1 MKKRGYLW
9 WVGLY
14 FAALLSG
21 CSDVFQSREISEE
34 KTVADSFDSVNL
46 VGKHSSVSESGVLN
60 VDAKGAKGFLRAAQT
75 PIGLFEGGKDYFI
88 KFKCRIDSAE
98 EGAFFLFTAR
108 SDSLGPL
115 RDLGTAT
122 VSRARSFQDVEMQ
135 ISIPE
140 GINDYSLKFSTKGS
154 LSGAVKDLKIIEG
167 TGLNFYPFAENQGEY
182 CGEIG
187 KAATGCPNFEVEL
200 PAGKQNAPVVN
211 AADFGATENNLKF
224 CDAMDAAIAHCK
236 KIGAKKLFL
245 PKGVYYLYNS
255 APITF
260 EGLKDFEFDGG
271 GSTFVFLRDKNLAKM
286 KGLDASKISD
296 KFGESTCVKVSE
308 CERVKVGNFNIDWD
322 WSADPLGSIV
332 RVENVCGT
340 PGGEYIDYKFVDY
353 DKFPRRDLRVANLSS
368 YDPVSKQIGVEGGA
382 TLGYEFYKGKNFPKT
397 QWLSGNVLRVWNKL
411 YSKRAKVGDF
421 YRMQHY
427 YYDGAGVLTHQNRH
441 LTLSKINVYSCK
453 GHAFTVSGT
462 QQYWQYL
469 DCTIRPPSGAKA
481 RGITCTADHLHVVNS
496 RGYMKLIG
504 CDFMLGADDCI
515 NVHDCTGYTVRKSDF
530 SLETRNVR
538 GIKMFKVGDPI
549 ELRDDDFSPSGFTGR
564 IKSVKPIDAKK
575 GIHEIVFEDKI
586 PKPKGEGFI
595 MFNRY
600 YSSGNVLL
608 RDCKFHSNRARGI
621 IIQCP
626 NVTVEN
632 CVLKNNEMAGMRIVT
647 GYTPNLWSEG
657 CGVDNLLVRN
667 CVFES
672 TNRTD
677 VKADGFARDI
687 HIGIYRT
694 TGVRTG
700 QTMYPIMSNITFENN
715 TFKNAYGLVA
725 FITSSGNVIFKDNVI
740 INDVARKNPLPYR
753 GSFLVKASSDTAIIN
768 NIIVKSKY
776 APNPGVYTESD
787 TVKGLKIGGN
797 RIVDK
802 ISNK

>member
-1 MKKRGYLW
+1 MKRCGFLW
-9 WVGLY
+9 GVL
-14 FAALLSG
+14 FFFFTVLLAG
-21 CSDVFQSREISEE
+21 CSIESAPEE
-34 KTVADSFDSVNL
+34 KVIADSFNSVKV
-46 VGKHSSVSESGVLN
+46 VGKRSAISADGVLH
-60 VDAKGAKGFLRAAQT
+60 VDSKGAKDFLRAAQT
-75 PIGLFEGGKDYFI
+75 AAGLFEPGKSYLI

-98 EGAFFLFTAR
+98 DGAFFLFTAR

-115 RDLGTAT
+115 RDLGTTT
-122 VSRARSFQDVEMQ
+122 VARARDFQDVEMQ

-140 GINDYSLKFSTKGS
+140 GVNDYSLKFSTKGS
-154 LSGAVKDLKIIEG
+154 LSGVLKDLKITQG
-167 TGLNFYPFAENQGEY
+167 TGLDFYPFAESQREY

-187 KAATGCPNFEVEL
+187 KTATGCPDFNVEL
-200 PAGKQNAPVVN
+200 PAGNPNAPVVN

-224 CDAMDAAIAHCK
+224 CDAMNAAVAHCR
-236 KIGAKKLFL
+236 KIGARKLVL
-245 PKGVYYLYNS
+245 PKGVYHLYNS
-255 APITF
+255 GPITF

-271 GSTFVFLRDKNLAKM
+271 GSTFIFLRDKGLAKM
-286 KGLDASKISD
+286 KGLDASKISNNFQD
-296 KFGESTCVKVSE
+296 GACVKISE

-322 WSADPLGSIV
+322 WAADPLGSIV
-332 RVENVCGT
+332 RVENVCAS

-353 DKFPRRDLRVANLSS
+353 DNFPRRDLRVANLSS
-368 YDPVSKQIGVEGGA
+368 YDPVSNLIGVEGGA
-382 TLGYEFYKGKNFPKT
+382 TLGYEFYKGKNIPKME
-397 QWLSGNVLRVWNKL
+397 WLSGNVLRVWHSH
-411 YSKRAKVGDF
+411 YSRRAKVGDF

-441 LTLSKINVYSCK
+441 LTLSKVNVYSCR
-453 GHAFTVSGT
+453 GHAFVVSGT

-469 DCTIRPPSGAKA
+469 DCSIKPPEGAKA
-481 RGITCTADHLHVVNS
+481 RAITCTADHLHVVNS

-515 NVHDCTGYTVRKSDF
+515 NVHDCTGYAVRKSDF

-549 ELRDDDFSPSGFTGR
+549 ELRDDDFSPSGFTGK
-564 IKSVKPIDAKK
+564 IKSVKPIDASK
-575 GIHEIVFEDKI
+575 GVHEIVFADKI
-586 PKPKGEGFI
+586 PQPKGEGFI
-595 MFNRY
+595 MFNHY
-600 YSSGNVLL
+600 YSSGNILL
-608 RDCKFHSNRARGI
+608 RNCKFHSNRARGI

-632 CVLKNNEMAGMRIVT
+632 CVIKNNEMAGMRIVT

-657 CGVDNLLVRN
+657 FGVDNLLVRG

-694 TGVRTG
+694 TGERTG
-700 QTMYPIMSNITFENN
+700 QTMYPIMSNITFEKN

-725 FITSSGNVIFKDNVI
+725 FITSSGNVVFRENMI
-740 INDVARKNPLPYR
+740 INDIPRKKPLPYR
-753 GSFLVKASSDTAIIN
+753 GSFLVKASTDTAIVN
-768 NIIVKSKY
+768 NIIVESKY
-776 APNPGVYTESD
+776 APNPGVYAEAD

-797 RIVDK
+797 KIVSK
-802 ISNK
+802 FPER

>member
-1 MKKRGYLW
+1 MKRCGFLW
-9 WVGLY
+9 GVL
-14 FAALLSG
+14 FFFFTVLLAG
-21 CSDVFQSREISEE
+21 CSIESAPEE
-34 KTVADSFDSVNL
+34 KVIADSFNSVKV
-46 VGKHSSVSESGVLN
+46 VGKRSAISADGVLH
-60 VDAKGAKGFLRAAQT
+60 VDSKGAKDFLRAAQT
-75 PIGLFEGGKDYFI
+75 AAGLFEPGKSYLI

-98 EGAFFLFTAR
+98 DGAFFLFTAR

-115 RDLGTAT
+115 RDLGTTT
-122 VSRARSFQDVEMQ
+122 VARARDFQDVEMQ

-140 GINDYSLKFSTKGS
+140 GVNDYSLKFSTKGS
-154 LSGAVKDLKIIEG
+154 LSGVLKDLKITQG
-167 TGLNFYPFAENQGEY
+167 TGLDFYPFAESQREY

-187 KAATGCPNFEVEL
+187 KTATGCPDFNVEL
-200 PAGKQNAPVVN
+200 PAGNPNAPVVN

-224 CDAMDAAIAHCK
+224 CDAMNAAVAHCR
-236 KIGAKKLFL
+236 KIGARKLVL
-245 PKGVYYLYNS
+245 PKGVYHLYNS
-255 APITF
+255 GPITF

-271 GSTFVFLRDKNLAKM
+271 GSTFIFLRDKGLAKM
-286 KGLDASKISD
+286 KGLDASKISNNFQD
-296 KFGESTCVKVSE
+296 GACVKISE

-322 WSADPLGSIV
+322 WAADPLGSIV
-332 RVENVCGT
+332 RVENVCAS

-353 DKFPRRDLRVANLSS
+353 DNFPRRDLRVANLSS
-368 YDPVSKQIGVEGGA
+368 YDPVSNLIGVEGGA
-382 TLGYEFYKGKNFPKT
+382 TLGYEFYKGKNIPKME
-397 QWLSGNVLRVWNKL
+397 WLSGNVLRVWHSR
-411 YSKRAKVGDF
+411 YSRRAKVGDF

-441 LTLSKINVYSCK
+441 LTLSKVNVYSCR
-453 GHAFTVSGT
+453 GHAFVVSGT

-469 DCTIRPPSGAKA
+469 DCSIKPPEGAKA
-481 RGITCTADHLHVVNS
+481 RAITCTADHLHVVNS

-515 NVHDCTGYTVRKSDF
+515 NVHDCTGYAVRKSDF

-549 ELRDDDFSPSGFTGR
+549 ELRDDDFSPSGFTGK
-564 IKSVKPIDAKK
+564 IKSVKPIDASK
-575 GIHEIVFEDKI
+575 GVHEIVFADKI
-586 PKPKGEGFI
+586 PQPKGEGFI
-595 MFNRY
+595 MFNHY
-600 YSSGNVLL
+600 YSSGNILL
-608 RDCKFHSNRARGI
+608 RNCKFHSNRARGI

-632 CVLKNNEMAGMRIVT
+632 CVIENNEMAGMRIVT

-657 CGVDNLLVRN
+657 FGVDNLLVRG

-694 TGVRTG
+694 TGERTG
-700 QTMYPIMSNITFENN
+700 QTMYPIMSNITFEKN

-725 FITSSGNVIFKDNVI
+725 FITSSGNVVFRENII
-740 INDVARKNPLPYR
+740 INDIPRKKPLPYR
-753 GSFLVKASSDTAIIN
+753 GSFLVKASTDTAIVN
-768 NIIVKSKY
+768 NIIVESKY
-776 APNPGVYTESD
+776 APNPGVYAEAD

-797 RIVDK
+797 KIVSK
-802 ISNK
+802 FPER

>member
-1 MKKRGYLW
+1 MKRCGFLW
-9 WVGLY
+9 GVL
-14 FAALLSG
+14 FFFFTVLLAG
-21 CSDVFQSREISEE
+21 CSIESAPEDKVI
-34 KTVADSFDSVNL
+34 ADSFNSVKV
-46 VGKHSSVSESGVLN
+46 VGKRSAISADGVLH
-60 VDAKGAKGFLRAAQT
+60 VDSKGAKDFLRAAQT
-75 PIGLFEGGKDYFI
+75 AAGLFEPGKSYLI

-98 EGAFFLFTAR
+98 DGAFFLFTAR

-115 RDLGTAT
+115 RDLGTTT
-122 VSRARSFQDVEMQ
+122 VARARDFQDVEMQ

-140 GINDYSLKFSTKGS
+140 GVNDYSLKFSTKGS
-154 LSGAVKDLKIIEG
+154 LSGVLKDLKITQG
-167 TGLNFYPFAENQGEY
+167 TGLDFYPFAESQREY

-187 KAATGCPNFEVEL
+187 KTATGCPDFNVEL
-200 PAGKQNAPVVN
+200 PAGNPNAPVVN

-224 CDAMDAAIAHCK
+224 CDAMNAAVAHCR
-236 KIGAKKLFL
+236 KIGARKLVL
-245 PKGVYYLYNS
+245 PKGVYHLYNS
-255 APITF
+255 GPITF

-271 GSTFVFLRDKNLAKM
+271 GSTFIFLRDKGLAKM
-286 KGLDASKISD
+286 KGLDASKISNNFQD
-296 KFGESTCVKVSE
+296 GACVKISE

-322 WSADPLGSIV
+322 WAADPLGSIV
-332 RVENVCGT
+332 RVENVCAS

-353 DKFPRRDLRVANLSS
+353 DNFPRRDLRVANLSS
-368 YDPVSKQIGVEGGA
+368 YDPVSNLIGVEGGA
-382 TLGYEFYKGKNFPKT
+382 TLGYEFYKGKNIPKME
-397 QWLSGNVLRVWNKL
+397 WLSGNVLRVWHSR
-411 YSKRAKVGDF
+411 YSRRAKVGDF

-441 LTLSKINVYSCK
+441 LTLSKVNVYSCR
-453 GHAFTVSGT
+453 GHAFVVSGT

-469 DCTIRPPSGAKA
+469 DCSIKPPEGAKA
-481 RGITCTADHLHVVNS
+481 RAITCTADHLHVVNS

-515 NVHDCTGYTVRKSDF
+515 NVHDCTGYAVRKSDF

-549 ELRDDDFSPSGFTGR
+549 ELRDDDFSPSGFTGK
-564 IKSVKPIDAKK
+564 IKSVKPIDASK
-575 GIHEIVFEDKI
+575 GVHEIVFADKI
-586 PKPKGEGFI
+586 PQPKGEGFI
-595 MFNRY
+595 MFNHY
-600 YSSGNVLL
+600 YSSGNILL
-608 RDCKFHSNRARGI
+608 RNCKFHSNRARGI

-632 CVLKNNEMAGMRIVT
+632 CVIKNNEMAGMRIVT

-657 CGVDNLLVRN
+657 FGVDNLLVRG

-694 TGVRTG
+694 TGERTG
-700 QTMYPIMSNITFENN
+700 QTMYPIMSNITFEKN

-725 FITSSGNVIFKDNVI
+725 FITSSGNVVFRENII
-740 INDVARKNPLPYR
+740 INDIPRKKPLPYR
-753 GSFLVKASSDTAIIN
+753 GSFLVKASTDTAIVN
-768 NIIVKSKY
+768 NIIVESKY
-776 APNPGVYTESD
+776 APNPGVYAEAD

-797 RIVDK
+797 KIVSK
-802 ISNK
+802 FPER

>member
-1 MKKRGYLW
+1 MKRCGFLW
-9 WVGLY
+9 GVL
-14 FAALLSG
+14 FFFFTVLLAG
-21 CSDVFQSREISEE
+21 CSIESAPEE
-34 KTVADSFDSVNL
+34 KVIADSFNSVKV
-46 VGKHSSVSESGVLN
+46 VGKRSAVSADGVLH
-60 VDAKGAKGFLRAAQT
+60 VDSKGAKDFLRAAQT
-75 PIGLFEGGKDYFI
+75 AAGLFEPGKSYLI

-98 EGAFFLFTAR
+98 DGAFFLFTAR

-115 RDLGTAT
+115 RDLGTTT
-122 VSRARSFQDVEMQ
+122 VARARDFQDVEMQ

-140 GINDYSLKFSTKGS
+140 GVNDYSLKFSTKGS
-154 LSGAVKDLKIIEG
+154 LSGVLKDLKITQG
-167 TGLNFYPFAENQGEY
+167 TGLDFYPFAESQREY

-187 KAATGCPNFEVEL
+187 KTATGCPDFNVEL
-200 PAGKQNAPVVN
+200 PAGNPNAPVVN

-224 CDAMDAAIAHCK
+224 CDAMNAAVAHCR
-236 KIGAKKLFL
+236 KIGARKLVL
-245 PKGVYYLYNS
+245 PKGVYHLYNS
-255 APITF
+255 GPITF

-271 GSTFVFLRDKNLAKM
+271 GSTFIFLRDKGLAKM
-286 KGLDASKISD
+286 KGLDASKISNNFQD
-296 KFGESTCVKVSE
+296 GACVKISE

-322 WSADPLGSIV
+322 WAADPLGSIV
-332 RVENVCGT
+332 RVENVCAS

-353 DKFPRRDLRVANLSS
+353 DNFPRRDLRVANLSS
-368 YDPVSKQIGVEGGA
+368 YDPVSNLIGVEGGA
-382 TLGYEFYKGKNFPKT
+382 TLGYEFYKGKNIPKME
-397 QWLSGNVLRVWNKL
+397 WLSGNVLRVWHSH
-411 YSKRAKVGDF
+411 YSRRAKVGDF

-441 LTLSKINVYSCK
+441 LTLSKVNVYSCR
-453 GHAFTVSGT
+453 GHAFVVSGT

-469 DCTIRPPSGAKA
+469 DCSIKPPEGAKA
-481 RGITCTADHLHVVNS
+481 RAITCTADHLHVVNS

-515 NVHDCTGYTVRKSDF
+515 NVHDCTGYAVRKSDF

-549 ELRDDDFSPSGFTGR
+549 ELRDDDFSPSGFTGK
-564 IKSVKPIDAKK
+564 IKSVKPIDASK
-575 GIHEIVFEDKI
+575 GVHEIVFADKI
-586 PKPKGEGFI
+586 PQPKGEGFI
-595 MFNRY
+595 MFNHY
-600 YSSGNVLL
+600 YSSGNILL
-608 RDCKFHSNRARGI
+608 RNCKFHSNRARGI

-632 CVLKNNEMAGMRIVT
+632 CVIKNNEVAGMRIVT

-657 CGVDNLLVRN
+657 FGVDNLLVRG

-694 TGVRTG
+694 TGERTG
-700 QTMYPIMSNITFENN
+700 QTMYPIMSNITFEKN

-725 FITSSGNVIFKDNVI
+725 FITSSGNVVFRENII
-740 INDVARKNPLPYR
+740 INDIPRKKPLPYR
-753 GSFLVKASSDTAIIN
+753 GSFLVKASTDTAIVN
-768 NIIVKSKY
+768 NIIVESKY
-776 APNPGVYTESD
+776 APNPGVYAEAD

-797 RIVDK
+797 KIVSK
-802 ISNK
+802 FPER

>member
-1 MKKRGYLW
+1 MKRCGFLW
-9 WVGLY
+9 GVL
-14 FAALLSG
+14 FFFFTVLLAG
-21 CSDVFQSREISEE
+21 CSIESAPEE
-34 KTVADSFDSVNL
+34 KVIADSFNSVKV
-46 VGKHSSVSESGVLN
+46 VGKRSAISADGVLH
-60 VDAKGAKGFLRAAQT
+60 VDSKGAKDFLRAAQT
-75 PIGLFEGGKDYFI
+75 AAGLFEPGKSYLI

-98 EGAFFLFTAR
+98 DGAFFLFTAR

-115 RDLGTAT
+115 RDLGTTT
-122 VSRARSFQDVEMQ
+122 VARARDFQDVEMQ

-140 GINDYSLKFSTKGS
+140 GVNDYSLKFSTKGS
-154 LSGAVKDLKIIEG
+154 LSGVLKDLKITQG
-167 TGLNFYPFAENQGEY
+167 TGLDFYPFAESQREY

-187 KAATGCPNFEVEL
+187 KTATGCPDFNVEL
-200 PAGKQNAPVVN
+200 PAGNPNAPVVN

-224 CDAMDAAIAHCK
+224 CDAMNAAVAHCRK
-236 KIGAKKLFL
+236 VGARKLVL
-245 PKGVYYLYNS
+245 PKGVYHLYNS
-255 APITF
+255 GPITF

-271 GSTFVFLRDKNLAKM
+271 GSTFIFLRDKGLAKM
-286 KGLDASKISD
+286 KGLDASKISNNFQD
-296 KFGESTCVKVSE
+296 GACVKISE

-322 WSADPLGSIV
+322 WAADPLGSIV
-332 RVENVCGT
+332 RVENVCAS

-353 DKFPRRDLRVANLSS
+353 DNFPRRDLRVANLSS
-368 YDPVSKQIGVEGGA
+368 YDPVSNLIGVEGGA
-382 TLGYEFYKGKNFPKT
+382 TLGYEFYKGKNIPKM
-397 QWLSGNVLRVWNKL
+397 QSLSGNVLCVWHSR
-411 YSKRAKVGDF
+411 YSRRAKVGDF

-441 LTLSKINVYSCK
+441 LTLSKVNVYSCR
-453 GHAFTVSGT
+453 GHAFVVSGT

-469 DCTIRPPSGAKA
+469 DCSIKPPEGAKA
-481 RGITCTADHLHVVNS
+481 RAITCTADHLHVVNS

-515 NVHDCTGYTVRKSDF
+515 NVHDCTGYAVRKSDF

-549 ELRDDDFSPSGFTGR
+549 ELRDDDFSPSGFTGK
-564 IKSVKPIDAKK
+564 IKSVKPIDASK
-575 GIHEIVFEDKI
+575 GVHEIVFADKI
-586 PKPKGEGFI
+586 PQPKGEGFI
-595 MFNRY
+595 MFNHY
-600 YSSGNVLL
+600 YSSGNILL
-608 RDCKFHSNRARGI
+608 RNCKFHSNRARGI

-632 CVLKNNEMAGMRIVT
+632 CVIKNNEMAGMRIVT

-657 CGVDNLLVRN
+657 FGVDNLLVRG

-694 TGVRTG
+694 TGERTG
-700 QTMYPIMSNITFENN
+700 QTMYPIMSNITFEKN

-725 FITSSGNVIFKDNVI
+725 FITSSGNVVFRENII
-740 INDVARKNPLPYR
+740 INDIPRKKPLPYR
-753 GSFLVKASSDTAIIN
+753 GSFLVKASTDTAIVN
-768 NIIVKSKY
+768 NIIVESKY
-776 APNPGVYTESD
+776 TPNPGVYAEAD

-797 RIVDK
+797 KIVSK
-802 ISNK
+802 FPER

>member
-1 MKKRGYLW
+1 MKRCGFLW
-9 WVGLY
+9 GVL
-14 FAALLSG
+14 FFFFTVLLAG
-21 CSDVFQSREISEE
+21 CSIESAPEDKVI
-34 KTVADSFDSVNL
+34 ADSFNSVKV
-46 VGKHSSVSESGVLN
+46 VGKRSAVSADGVLH
-60 VDAKGAKGFLRAAQT
+60 VDSKGAKDFLRAAQT
-75 PIGLFEGGKDYFI
+75 AAGLFEPGKSYLI

-98 EGAFFLFTAR
+98 DGAFFLFTAR

-115 RDLGTAT
+115 MDLGTTT
-122 VSRARSFQDVEMQ
+122 VAHARDFQDVEMQ

-140 GINDYSLKFSTKGS
+140 GVNDYSLKFSTKGS
-154 LSGAVKDLKIIEG
+154 LSGVLKDLKITQG
-167 TGLNFYPFAENQGEY
+167 TGLDFYPFAESQREY

-187 KAATGCPNFEVEL
+187 KTATGCPDFNVEL
-200 PAGKQNAPVVN
+200 PAGNPNAPVVN

-224 CDAMDAAIAHCK
+224 CDAMNAAVAHCR
-236 KIGAKKLFL
+236 KIGARKLVL
-245 PKGVYYLYNS
+245 PKGVYHLYNS
-255 APITF
+255 GPITF

-271 GSTFVFLRDKNLAKM
+271 GSTFIFLRDKGLAKM
-286 KGLDASKISD
+286 KGLDASKISNNFQD
-296 KFGESTCVKVSE
+296 GACVKISE

-322 WSADPLGSIV
+322 WAADPLGSIV
-332 RVENVCGT
+332 RVENVCAS

-353 DKFPRRDLRVANLSS
+353 DNFPRRDLRVANLSS
-368 YDPVSKQIGVEGGA
+368 YDPVSNLIGVEGGA
-382 TLGYEFYKGKNFPKT
+382 TLGYEFYKGKNIPKME
-397 QWLSGNVLRVWNKL
+397 WLSGNVLRVWHSR
-411 YSKRAKVGDF
+411 YSRRAKVGDF

-441 LTLSKINVYSCK
+441 LTLSKVNVYSCR
-453 GHAFTVSGT
+453 GHAFVVSGT

-469 DCTIRPPSGAKA
+469 DCSIKPPEGAKA
-481 RGITCTADHLHVVNS
+481 RAITCTADHLHVVNS

-515 NVHDCTGYTVRKSDF
+515 NVHDCTGYAVRKSDF

-549 ELRDDDFSPSGFTGR
+549 ELRDDDFSPSGFTGK
-564 IKSVKPIDAKK
+564 IKSVKPIDASK
-575 GIHEIVFEDKI
+575 GVHEIVFADKI
-586 PKPKGEGFI
+586 PQPKGEGFI
-595 MFNRY
+595 MFNHY
-600 YSSGNVLL
+600 YSSGNILL
-608 RDCKFHSNRARGI
+608 RNCKFHSNRARGI

-632 CVLKNNEMAGMRIVT
+632 CVIKNNEMAGMRIVT

-657 CGVDNLLVRN
+657 FGVDNLLVRG

-694 TGVRTG
+694 TGERTG
-700 QTMYPIMSNITFENN
+700 QTMYPIMSNITFEKN

-725 FITSSGNVIFKDNVI
+725 FITSSGNVVFRENII
-740 INDVARKNPLPYR
+740 INDIPRKKPLPYR
-753 GSFLVKASSDTAIIN
+753 GSFLVKASTDTAIVN
-768 NIIVKSKY
+768 NIIVESKY
-776 APNPGVYTESD
+776 APNPGVYAEAD

-797 RIVDK
+797 KIVSK
-802 ISNK
+802 FPER

>member
-1 MKKRGYLW
+1 MKRCGFLW
-9 WVGLY
+9 GVL
-14 FAALLSG
+14 FFFFTVLLAG
-21 CSDVFQSREISEE
+21 CSIESAPEE
-34 KTVADSFDSVNL
+34 KVIADSFNSVKV
-46 VGKHSSVSESGVLN
+46 VGKRSAISADGVLH
-60 VDAKGAKGFLRAAQT
+60 VDSKGAKDFLRAAQT
-75 PIGLFEGGKDYFI
+75 AAGLFEPGKSYLI

-98 EGAFFLFTAR
+98 DGAFFLFTAR

-115 RDLGTAT
+115 RDLGTTT
-122 VSRARSFQDVEMQ
+122 VARARDFQDVEMQ

-140 GINDYSLKFSTKGS
+140 GVNDYSLKFSTKGS
-154 LSGAVKDLKIIEG
+154 LSGVLKDLKITQG
-167 TGLNFYPFAENQGEY
+167 TGLDFYPFAESQREY

-187 KAATGCPNFEVEL
+187 KTATGCPDFNVEL
-200 PAGKQNAPVVN
+200 PAGNPNAPVVN

-224 CDAMDAAIAHCK
+224 CDAMNAAVAHCR
-236 KIGAKKLFL
+236 KIGARKLVL
-245 PKGVYYLYNS
+245 PKGVYHLYNS
-255 APITF
+255 GPITF

-271 GSTFVFLRDKNLAKM
+271 GSTFIFLRDKGLAKM
-286 KGLDASKISD
+286 KGLDASKISNNFQD
-296 KFGESTCVKVSE
+296 GACVKISE

-322 WSADPLGSIV
+322 WAADPLGSIV
-332 RVENVCGT
+332 RVENVCAS

-353 DKFPRRDLRVANLSS
+353 DNFPRRDLRVANLSS
-368 YDPVSKQIGVEGGA
+368 YDPVSNLIGVEGGA
-382 TLGYEFYKGKNFPKT
+382 TLGYEFYKGKNIPKME
-397 QWLSGNVLRVWNKL
+397 WLSGNVLRVWHSH
-411 YSKRAKVGDF
+411 YSRRAKVGDF

-441 LTLSKINVYSCK
+441 LTLSKVNVYSCR
-453 GHAFTVSGT
+453 GHAFVVSGT

-469 DCTIRPPSGAKA
+469 DCSIKPPEGAKA
-481 RGITCTADHLHVVNS
+481 RAITCTADHLHVVNS

-515 NVHDCTGYTVRKSDF
+515 NVHDCTGYAVRKSDF

-549 ELRDDDFSPSGFTGR
+549 ELRDDDFSPSGFTGK
-564 IKSVKPIDAKK
+564 IKSVKPIDASK
-575 GIHEIVFEDKI
+575 GVHEIVFADKI
-586 PKPKGEGFI
+586 PQPKGEGFI
-595 MFNRY
+595 MFNHY
-600 YSSGNVLL
+600 YSSGNILL
-608 RDCKFHSNRARGI
+608 RNCKFHSNRARGI

-632 CVLKNNEMAGMRIVT
+632 CVIKNNEMAGMRIVT

-657 CGVDNLLVRN
+657 FGVDNLLVRG

-694 TGVRTG
+694 TGERTG
-700 QTMYPIMSNITFENN
+700 QTMYPIMSNITFEKN

-725 FITSSGNVIFKDNVI
+725 FITSSGNVVFRENII
-740 INDVARKNPLPYR
+740 INDIPRKKPLPYR
-753 GSFLVKASSDTAIIN
+753 GAFLVKASTDTAIVN
-768 NIIVKSKY
+768 NIIVESKY
-776 APNPGVYTESD
+776 APNPGVYAEAD

-797 RIVDK
+797 KIVSK
-802 ISNK
+802 FPER

>member
-1 MKKRGYLW
+1 MKRCGFLW
-9 WVGLY
+9 GVL
-14 FAALLSG
+14 FFFFTVLLAG
-21 CSDVFQSREISEE
+21 CSIESAPEE
-34 KTVADSFDSVNL
+34 KVIADSFNSVKV
-46 VGKHSSVSESGVLN
+46 VGKRSAISADGVLH
-60 VDAKGAKGFLRAAQT
+60 VDSKGAKDFLRAAQT
-75 PIGLFEGGKDYFI
+75 AAGLFEPGKSYLI

-98 EGAFFLFTAR
+98 DGAFFLFTAR

-115 RDLGTAT
+115 RDLGTTT
-122 VSRARSFQDVEMQ
+122 VARARDFQDVEMQ

-140 GINDYSLKFSTKGS
+140 GVKDYSLKFATKGS
-154 LSGAVKDLKIIEG
+154 LSGVLKDLKITQG
-167 TGLNFYPFAENQGEY
+167 TGLDFYPFAESQREY

-187 KAATGCPNFEVEL
+187 KTATGCPDFNVEL
-200 PAGKQNAPVVN
+200 PAGNPNAPVVN

-224 CDAMDAAIAHCK
+224 CDAMNAAVAHCRK
-236 KIGAKKLFL
+236 VGARKLVL
-245 PKGVYYLYNS
+245 PKGVYHLYNS
-255 APITF
+255 GPITF

-271 GSTFVFLRDKNLAKM
+271 GSTFIFLRDKGLAKM
-286 KGLDASKISD
+286 KGLDASKISNNFQD
-296 KFGESTCVKVSE
+296 GACVKISE

-322 WSADPLGSIV
+322 WAADPLGSIV
-332 RVENVCGT
+332 RVENVCAS

-353 DKFPRRDLRVANLSS
+353 DNFPRRDLRVANLSS
-368 YDPVSKQIGVEGGA
+368 YDPVSKLIGVEGGA
-382 TLGYEFYKGKNFPKT
+382 TLGYEFYKGKNIPKME
-397 QWLSGNVLRVWNKL
+397 WLSGNVLRVWHSR
-411 YSKRAKVGDF
+411 YSRRAKVGDF

-441 LTLSKINVYSCK
+441 LTLSKVNVYSCR
-453 GHAFTVSGT
+453 GHAFVVSGT

-469 DCTIRPPSGAKA
+469 DCSIKPPEGAKA
-481 RGITCTADHLHVVNS
+481 RAITCTADHLHVVNS

-515 NVHDCTGYTVRKSDF
+515 NVHDCTGYAVRKSDF

-549 ELRDDDFSPSGFTGR
+549 ELRDDDFSPSGFTGK
-564 IKSVKPIDAKK
+564 IKSVKPIDASK
-575 GIHEIVFEDKI
+575 GVHEIVFADKI
-586 PKPKGEGFI
+586 PQPKGEGFI

-600 YSSGNVLL
+600 YSSGNILL
-608 RDCKFHSNRARGI
+608 RNCKFHSNRARGI

-632 CVLKNNEMAGMRIVT
+632 CVIKNNEMAGMRIVT

-657 CGVDNLLVRN
+657 FGVDNLLVRG

-694 TGVRTG
+694 TGERTG
-700 QTMYPIMSNITFENN
+700 QTMYPIMSNITFEKN

-725 FITSSGNVIFKDNVI
+725 FITSSGNVVFRENII
-740 INDVARKNPLPYR
+740 INDIPRKKPLPYR
-753 GSFLVKASSDTAIIN
+753 GSFLVKASTDTAIVN
-768 NIIVKSKY
+768 NIIVESKY
-776 APNPGVYTESD
+776 APNPGVYAEAD

-797 RIVDK
+797 KIVSK
-802 ISNK
+802 FPER

>member
-1 MKKRGYLW
+1 MKRCGFLW
-9 WVGLY
+9 GVL
-14 FAALLSG
+14 FFFFTVLLAG
-21 CSDVFQSREISEE
+21 CSIESAPE
-34 KTVADSFDSVNL
+34 KKVIADSFNSVKV
-46 VGKHSSVSESGVLN
+46 VGKRSAISADGVLH
-60 VDAKGAKGFLRAAQT
+60 VDSKGAKDFLRAAQT
-75 PIGLFEGGKDYFI
+75 AAGLFEPGKSYYI

-98 EGAFFLFTAR
+98 DGAFFLFTAR

-115 RDLGTAT
+115 RDLGTTT
-122 VSRARSFQDVEMQ
+122 VARARDFQDVEMQ

-140 GINDYSLKFSTKGS
+140 GVNDYSLKFSTKGS
-154 LSGAVKDLKIIEG
+154 LSGVLKDLKITQG
-167 TGLNFYPFAENQGEY
+167 TGLDFYPFAESQREY

-187 KAATGCPNFEVEL
+187 KTATGCPDFNVEL
-200 PAGKQNAPVVN
+200 PAGNPNAPVVN

-224 CDAMDAAIAHCK
+224 CDAMNAAVAHCR
-236 KIGAKKLFL
+236 KIGARKLVL
-245 PKGVYYLYNS
+245 PKGVYHLYNS
-255 APITF
+255 GPITF

-271 GSTFVFLRDKNLAKM
+271 GSTFIFLRDKGLAKM
-286 KGLDASKISD
+286 KGLDASKISNNFQD
-296 KFGESTCVKVSE
+296 GACVKISE

-322 WSADPLGSIV
+322 WAADPLGSIV
-332 RVENVCGT
+332 RVENVCAS

-353 DKFPRRDLRVANLSS
+353 DNFPRRDLRVANLSS
-368 YDPVSKQIGVEGGA
+368 YDPVSNLIGVEGGA
-382 TLGYEFYKGKNFPKT
+382 TLGYEFYKGKNIPKME
-397 QWLSGNVLRVWNKL
+397 WLSGNVLRVWHSR
-411 YSKRAKVGDF
+411 YSRRAKVGDF

-441 LTLSKINVYSCK
+441 LTLSKVNVYSCR
-453 GHAFTVSGT
+453 GHAFLVSGT

-469 DCTIRPPSGAKA
+469 DCSIKPPEGAKA
-481 RGITCTADHLHVVNS
+481 RAITCTADHLHVVNS

-515 NVHDCTGYTVRKSDF
+515 NVHDCTGYAVRKSDF

-549 ELRDDDFSPSGFTGR
+549 ELRDDDFSPSGFTGK
-564 IKSVKPIDAKK
+564 IKSVKPIDASK
-575 GIHEIVFEDKI
+575 GVHEIVFADKI
-586 PKPKGEGFI
+586 PQPKGEGFI
-595 MFNRY
+595 MFNHY
-600 YSSGNVLL
+600 YSSGNILL
-608 RDCKFHSNRARGI
+608 RNCKFHSNRARGI

-632 CVLKNNEMAGMRIVT
+632 CVIKNNEMAGMRIVT

-657 CGVDNLLVRN
+657 FGVDNLLVRG

-694 TGVRTG
+694 TGERTG

-725 FITSSGNVIFKDNVI
+725 FITSSGNVVFRENTI
-740 INDVARKNPLPYR
+740 INDIPRKKPLPYR
-753 GSFLVKASSDTAIIN
+753 GSFLVKASTDTAIVN
-768 NIIVKSKY
+768 NIIVESKY
-776 APNPGVYTESD
+776 APNPGVYAEAD

-797 RIVDK
+797 KIVSK
-802 ISNK
+802 FPER

>member
-1 MKKRGYLW
+1 MKRCGFLW
-9 WVGLY
+9 GVL
-14 FAALLSG
+14 FFFFTVLLAG
-21 CSDVFQSREISEE
+21 CSIESAPEE
-34 KTVADSFDSVNL
+34 KVIADSFNSVKV
-46 VGKHSSVSESGVLN
+46 VGKRSAISADGVLH
-60 VDAKGAKGFLRAAQT
+60 VDSKGAKDFLRAAQT
-75 PIGLFEGGKDYFI
+75 AAGLFEPGKSYLI

-98 EGAFFLFTAR
+98 DGAFFLFTAR

-115 RDLGTAT
+115 RDLGTTT
-122 VSRARSFQDVEMQ
+122 VARARDFKDVEMQ

-140 GINDYSLKFSTKGS
+140 GVNDYSLKFSTKGS
-154 LSGAVKDLKIIEG
+154 LSGVLKDLKITQG
-167 TGLNFYPFAENQGEY
+167 TGLDFYPFAESQREY

-187 KAATGCPNFEVEL
+187 KTATGCPDFNVEL
-200 PAGKQNAPVVN
+200 PAGNPNAPVVN

-224 CDAMDAAIAHCK
+224 CDAMNAAVAHCR
-236 KIGAKKLFL
+236 KIGARKLVL
-245 PKGVYYLYNS
+245 PKGVYHLYNS
-255 APITF
+255 GPITF

-271 GSTFVFLRDKNLAKM
+271 GSTFIFLRDKGLAKM
-286 KGLDASKISD
+286 KGLDASKISNNFQD
-296 KFGESTCVKVSE
+296 GACVKIFE

-322 WSADPLGSIV
+322 WAADPLGSIV
-332 RVENVCGT
+332 RVENVCAS

-353 DKFPRRDLRVANLSS
+353 DNFPRRDLRVANLSS
-368 YDPVSKQIGVEGGA
+368 YDPVSNLIGVEGGA
-382 TLGYEFYKGKNFPKT
+382 TLGYEFYKGKNIPKME
-397 QWLSGNVLRVWNKL
+397 WLSGNVLRVWHSH
-411 YSKRAKVGDF
+411 YSRRAKVGDF

-441 LTLSKINVYSCK
+441 LTLSKVNVYSCR
-453 GHAFTVSGT
+453 GHAFVVSGT

-469 DCTIRPPSGAKA
+469 DCSIKPPEGAKA
-481 RGITCTADHLHVVNS
+481 RAITCTADHLHVVNS

-515 NVHDCTGYTVRKSDF
+515 NVHDCTGYAVRKSDF

-549 ELRDDDFSPSGFTGR
+549 ELRDDDFSPSGFTGK
-564 IKSVKPIDAKK
+564 IKSVKPIDASK
-575 GIHEIVFEDKI
+575 GVHEIVFADKI
-586 PKPKGEGFI
+586 PQPKGEGFI
-595 MFNRY
+595 MFNHY
-600 YSSGNVLL
+600 YSSGNILL
-608 RDCKFHSNRARGI
+608 RNCKFHSNRARGI

-632 CVLKNNEMAGMRIVT
+632 CVIKNNEMAGMRIVT

-657 CGVDNLLVRN
+657 FGVDNLLVRG

-694 TGVRTG
+694 TGERTG
-700 QTMYPIMSNITFENN
+700 QTMYPIMSNITFEKN

-725 FITSSGNVIFKDNVI
+725 FITSSGNVVFRENII
-740 INDVARKNPLPYR
+740 INDIPRKKPLPYR
-753 GSFLVKASSDTAIIN
+753 GSFLVKASTDTAIVN
-768 NIIVKSKY
+768 NIIVESKY
-776 APNPGVYTESD
+776 APNPGVYAEAD

-797 RIVDK
+797 KIVSK
-802 ISNK
+802 FPER

>member
-1 MKKRGYLW
+1 MKRCGFLW
-9 WVGLY
+9 GVL
-14 FAALLSG
+14 FFFFTVLLAG
-21 CSDVFQSREISEE
+21 CSIESAPEE
-34 KTVADSFDSVNL
+34 KVIADSFNSVKV
-46 VGKHSSVSESGVLN
+46 VGKRSAVSADGVLH
-60 VDAKGAKGFLRAAQT
+60 VDSKGAKDFLRAAQT
-75 PIGLFEGGKDYFI
+75 AAGLFEPGKSYYI

-98 EGAFFLFTAR
+98 DGAFFLFTAR

-115 RDLGTAT
+115 MDLGTTT
-122 VSRARSFQDVEMQ
+122 VARARDFQDVEMQ

-140 GINDYSLKFSTKGS
+140 GVNDYSLNFSTKGS
-154 LSGAVKDLKIIEG
+154 LSGVLKDLKITQG
-167 TGLNFYPFAENQGEY
+167 TGLDFYPFAESQREY

-187 KAATGCPNFEVEL
+187 KTATGCPDFNVEL
-200 PAGKQNAPVVN
+200 PAGNPNAPVVN

-224 CDAMDAAIAHCK
+224 CDAMNAAVAHCR
-236 KIGAKKLFL
+236 KIGARKLVL
-245 PKGVYYLYNS
+245 PKGVYHLYNS
-255 APITF
+255 GPITF

-271 GSTFVFLRDKNLAKM
+271 GSTFIFLRDKGLAKM
-286 KGLDASKISD
+286 KGLDASKISNNFQD
-296 KFGESTCVKVSE
+296 GACVKISE

-322 WSADPLGSIV
+322 WAADPLGSIV
-332 RVENVCGT
+332 RVENVCAS

-353 DKFPRRDLRVANLSS
+353 DNFPRRDLRVANLSS
-368 YDPVSKQIGVEGGA
+368 YDPVSNLIGVEGGA
-382 TLGYEFYKGKNFPKT
+382 TLGYEFYKGKNIPKME
-397 QWLSGNVLRVWNKL
+397 WLSGNVLRVWHSR
-411 YSKRAKVGDF
+411 YSRRAKVGDF

-441 LTLSKINVYSCK
+441 LTLSKVNVYSCR
-453 GHAFTVSGT
+453 GHAFLVSGT

-469 DCTIRPPSGAKA
+469 DCSIKPPEGAKA
-481 RGITCTADHLHVVNS
+481 RAITCTADHLHVVNS

-515 NVHDCTGYTVRKSDF
+515 NVHDCTGYAVRKSDF

-549 ELRDDDFSPSGFTGR
+549 ELRDDDFSPSGFTGK
-564 IKSVKPIDAKK
+564 IKSVKPIDASK
-575 GIHEIVFEDKI
+575 GVHEIVFADKI
-586 PKPKGEGFI
+586 PQLKGEGFI
-595 MFNRY
+595 MFNHY
-600 YSSGNVLL
+600 YSSGNILL
-608 RDCKFHSNRARGI
+608 RNCKFHSNRARGI

-632 CVLKNNEMAGMRIVT
+632 CVIKNNEMAGMRIVT

-657 CGVDNLLVRN
+657 FGVDNLLVRG

-694 TGVRTG
+694 TGERTG
-700 QTMYPIMSNITFENN
+700 QTMYPIMSNITFEKN

-725 FITSSGNVIFKDNVI
+725 FITSSGNVVFRENTI
-740 INDVARKNPLPYR
+740 INDIPRKKPLPYR
-753 GSFLVKASSDTAIIN
+753 GSFLVKASTDTAIVN
-768 NIIVKSKY
+768 NIIVESKY
-776 APNPGVYTESD
+776 APNPGVYAEAD

-797 RIVDK
+797 KIVSK
-802 ISNK
+802 FPER

>member
-1 MKKRGYLW
+1 MKRCGFLW
-9 WVGLY
+9 GVL
-14 FAALLSG
+14 FFFFTVLLAG
-21 CSDVFQSREISEE
+21 CSIESAPEE
-34 KTVADSFDSVNL
+34 KVIADSFNSVKV
-46 VGKHSSVSESGVLN
+46 VGKRSAISADGVLH
-60 VDAKGAKGFLRAAQT
+60 VDSKGAKDFLRAAQT
-75 PIGLFEGGKDYFI
+75 AAGLFEPGKSYLI

-98 EGAFFLFTAR
+98 DGAFFLFTAR

-115 RDLGTAT
+115 RDLGTTT
-122 VSRARSFQDVEMQ
+122 VARARDFQDVEMQ

-140 GINDYSLKFSTKGS
+140 GVNDYSLKFSTKGS
-154 LSGAVKDLKIIEG
+154 LSGVLKDLKITQG
-167 TGLNFYPFAENQGEY
+167 TGLDFYPFAESQREY

-187 KAATGCPNFEVEL
+187 KTATGCPDFNVEL
-200 PAGKQNAPVVN
+200 SAGNPNAPVVN

-224 CDAMDAAIAHCK
+224 CDAMNAAVAHCR
-236 KIGAKKLFL
+236 KIGARKLVL
-245 PKGVYYLYNS
+245 PKGVYHLYNS
-255 APITF
+255 GPITF

-271 GSTFVFLRDKNLAKM
+271 GSTFIFLRDKGLAKM
-286 KGLDASKISD
+286 KGLDASKISNNFQD
-296 KFGESTCVKVSE
+296 GACVKIFE

-322 WSADPLGSIV
+322 WAADPLGSIV
-332 RVENVCGT
+332 RVENVCAS

-353 DKFPRRDLRVANLSS
+353 DNFPRRDLRVANLSS
-368 YDPVSKQIGVEGGA
+368 YDPVSNLIGVEGGA
-382 TLGYEFYKGKNFPKT
+382 TLGYEFYKGKNIPKME
-397 QWLSGNVLRVWNKL
+397 WLSGNVLRVWHSH
-411 YSKRAKVGDF
+411 YSRRAKVGDF

-441 LTLSKINVYSCK
+441 LTLSKVNVYSCR
-453 GHAFTVSGT
+453 GHAFVVSGT

-469 DCTIRPPSGAKA
+469 DCSIKPPEGAKA
-481 RGITCTADHLHVVNS
+481 RAITCTADHLHVVNS

-515 NVHDCTGYTVRKSDF
+515 NVHDCTGYAVRKSDF

-549 ELRDDDFSPSGFTGR
+549 ELRDDDFSSSGFTGK
-564 IKSVKPIDAKK
+564 IKSVKPIDASK
-575 GIHEIVFEDKI
+575 GVHEIVFADKI
-586 PKPKGEGFI
+586 PQPKGEGFI
-595 MFNRY
+595 MFNHY
-600 YSSGNVLL
+600 YSSGNILL
-608 RDCKFHSNRARGI
+608 RNCKFHSNRARGI

-632 CVLKNNEMAGMRIVT
+632 CVIKNNEMAGMRIVT

-657 CGVDNLLVRN
+657 FGVDNLLVRG

-694 TGVRTG
+694 TGERTG
-700 QTMYPIMSNITFENN
+700 QTMYPIMSNITFEKN

-725 FITSSGNVIFKDNVI
+725 FITSSGNVVFRENII
-740 INDVARKNPLPYR
+740 INDIPRKKPLPYR
-753 GSFLVKASSDTAIIN
+753 GSFLVKASTDTAIVN
-768 NIIVKSKY
+768 NIIVESKY
-776 APNPGVYTESD
+776 APNPGVYAEAD

-797 RIVDK
+797 KIVSK
-802 ISNK
+802 FPER

>member
-1 MKKRGYLW
+1 MKRCGFLW
-9 WVGLY
+9 GVL
-14 FAALLSG
+14 FFFFTVLLAG
-21 CSDVFQSREISEE
+21 CSIESAPEDKVI
-34 KTVADSFDSVNL
+34 ADSFNSVKV
-46 VGKHSSVSESGVLN
+46 VGKRSAVSADGVLH
-60 VDAKGAKGFLRAAQT
+60 VDSKGAKDFLRAAQT
-75 PIGLFEGGKDYFI
+75 AAGLFEPGKSYLI

-98 EGAFFLFTAR
+98 DGAFFLFTAR

-115 RDLGTAT
+115 MDLGTTT
-122 VSRARSFQDVEMQ
+122 VARARDFQDVEMQ

-140 GINDYSLKFSTKGS
+140 GVNDYSLKFSTKGS
-154 LSGAVKDLKIIEG
+154 LSGVLKDLKITQG
-167 TGLNFYPFAENQGEY
+167 TGLDFYPFAESQREY

-187 KAATGCPNFEVEL
+187 KTATGCPDFNVEL
-200 PAGKQNAPVVN
+200 PAGNPNAPVVN

-224 CDAMDAAIAHCK
+224 CDAMNAAVAHCR
-236 KIGAKKLFL
+236 KIGARKLVL
-245 PKGVYYLYNS
+245 PKGVYHLYNS
-255 APITF
+255 GPITF

-271 GSTFVFLRDKNLAKM
+271 GSTFIFLRDKGLAKM
-286 KGLDASKISD
+286 KGLDASKISNNFQD
-296 KFGESTCVKVSE
+296 GACVKISE

-322 WSADPLGSIV
+322 WAADPLGSIV
-332 RVENVCGT
+332 RVENVCAS

-353 DKFPRRDLRVANLSS
+353 DNFPRRDLRVANLSS
-368 YDPVSKQIGVEGGA
+368 YDPVSNLIGVEGGA
-382 TLGYEFYKGKNFPKT
+382 TLGYEFYKGKNIPKME
-397 QWLSGNVLRVWNKL
+397 WLSGNVLRVWHSH
-411 YSKRAKVGDF
+411 YSRRAKVGDF

-441 LTLSKINVYSCK
+441 ITLSKVNVYSCR
-453 GHAFTVSGT
+453 GHAFVVSGT

-469 DCTIRPPSGAKA
+469 DCSIKPPEGAKA
-481 RGITCTADHLHVVNS
+481 RAITCTADHLHVVNS

-515 NVHDCTGYTVRKSDF
+515 NVHDCTGYAVRKSDF

-549 ELRDDDFSPSGFTGR
+549 ELRDDDFSPSGFTGK
-564 IKSVKPIDAKK
+564 IKSVKPIDASK
-575 GIHEIVFEDKI
+575 GVHEIVFADKI
-586 PKPKGEGFI
+586 PQPKGEGFI
-595 MFNRY
+595 MFNHY
-600 YSSGNVLL
+600 YSSGNILL
-608 RDCKFHSNRARGI
+608 RNCKFHSNRARGI

-632 CVLKNNEMAGMRIVT
+632 CVIKNNEMAGMRIVT

-657 CGVDNLLVRN
+657 FGVDNLLVRG

-694 TGVRTG
+694 TGERTG
-700 QTMYPIMSNITFENN
+700 QTMYPIMSNITFEKN

-725 FITSSGNVIFKDNVI
+725 FITSSGNVVFRENII
-740 INDVARKNPLPYR
+740 INDIPRKKPLPYR
-753 GSFLVKASSDTAIIN
+753 GSFLVKASTDTAIVN
-768 NIIVKSKY
+768 NIIVESKY
-776 APNPGVYTESD
+776 APNPGVYAEAD

-797 RIVDK
+797 KIVSK
-802 ISNK
+802 FPER

>member
-1 MKKRGYLW
+1 MKRCGFLW
-9 WVGLY
+9 GVL
-14 FAALLSG
+14 FFFFTVLLAG
-21 CSDVFQSREISEE
+21 CSIESAPEE
-34 KTVADSFDSVNL
+34 KVIADSFNSVKV
-46 VGKHSSVSESGVLN
+46 VGKRSAISADGVLH
-60 VDAKGAKGFLRAAQT
+60 VDSKGAKDFLRAAQT
-75 PIGLFEGGKDYFI
+75 AAGLFEPGKSYLI

-98 EGAFFLFTAR
+98 DGAFFLFTAR

-115 RDLGTAT
+115 RDLGTTT
-122 VSRARSFQDVEMQ
+122 VARARDFQDVEMQ

-140 GINDYSLKFSTKGS
+140 GVNDYSLKFSTKGS
-154 LSGAVKDLKIIEG
+154 LSGVLKDLKITQG
-167 TGLNFYPFAENQGEY
+167 TGLDFYPFAESQREY

-187 KAATGCPNFEVEL
+187 KTATGCPDFNVEL
-200 PAGKQNAPVVN
+200 PAGNPNAPVVN

-224 CDAMDAAIAHCK
+224 CDAMNAAVAHCRK
-236 KIGAKKLFL
+236 VGARKLVL
-245 PKGVYYLYNS
+245 PKGVYHLYNS
-255 APITF
+255 GPITF

-271 GSTFVFLRDKNLAKM
+271 GSTFIFLRDKGLAKM
-286 KGLDASKISD
+286 KGLDASKISNNFQD
-296 KFGESTCVKVSE
+296 GACVKIFE

-322 WSADPLGSIV
+322 WAADPLGSIV
-332 RVENVCGT
+332 RVENVCAS

-353 DKFPRRDLRVANLSS
+353 DNFPRRDLRVANLSS
-368 YDPVSKQIGVEGGA
+368 YDPVSNLIGVEGGA
-382 TLGYEFYKGKNFPKT
+382 TLGYEFYKGKNIPKME
-397 QWLSGNVLRVWNKL
+397 WLSGNVLRVWHSH
-411 YSKRAKVGDF
+411 YSRRAKVGDF

-441 LTLSKINVYSCK
+441 LTLSKVNVYSCR
-453 GHAFTVSGT
+453 GHAFVVSGT

-469 DCTIRPPSGAKA
+469 DCSIKPPEGAKA
-481 RGITCTADHLHVVNS
+481 RAITCTADHLHVVNS

-515 NVHDCTGYTVRKSDF
+515 NVHDCTGYAVRKSDF

-549 ELRDDDFSPSGFTGR
+549 ELRDDDFSPSGFTGK
-564 IKSVKPIDAKK
+564 IKSVKPIDASK
-575 GIHEIVFEDKI
+575 GVHEIVFADKI
-586 PKPKGEGFI
+586 PQPKGEGFI
-595 MFNRY
+595 MFNHY
-600 YSSGNVLL
+600 YSSGNILL
-608 RDCKFHSNRARGI
+608 RNCKFHSNRARGI

-632 CVLKNNEMAGMRIVT
+632 CVIKNNEMAGMRIVT

-657 CGVDNLLVRN
+657 FGVDNLLVRG

-694 TGVRTG
+694 TGERTG
-700 QTMYPIMSNITFENN
+700 QTMYPIMSNITFEKN

-725 FITSSGNVIFKDNVI
+725 FITSSGNVVFRENII
-740 INDVARKNPLPYR
+740 INDIPRKKPLPYR
-753 GSFLVKASSDTAIIN
+753 GSFLVKASTDTAIVN
-768 NIIVKSKY
+768 NIIVESKY
-776 APNPGVYTESD
+776 APNPGVYAEAD

-797 RIVDK
+797 KIVSK
-802 ISNK
+802 FPER

>member
-1 MKKRGYLW
+1 MKRCGFLW
-9 WVGLY
+9 GVL
-14 FAALLSG
+14 FFFFTVLLAG
-21 CSDVFQSREISEE
+21 CSIESAPEE
-34 KTVADSFDSVNL
+34 KVIADSFNSVKV
-46 VGKHSSVSESGVLN
+46 VGKRSAISADGVLH
-60 VDAKGAKGFLRAAQT
+60 VDSKGAKDFLRAAQT
-75 PIGLFEGGKDYFI
+75 AAGLFEPGKSYLI

-98 EGAFFLFTAR
+98 DGAFFLFTAR

-115 RDLGTAT
+115 RDLGTTT
-122 VSRARSFQDVEMQ
+122 VARARDFQDVEMQ

-140 GINDYSLKFSTKGS
+140 GVNDYSLKFSTKGS
-154 LSGAVKDLKIIEG
+154 LSGVLKDLKITQG
-167 TGLNFYPFAENQGEY
+167 TGLDFYPFAESQREY

-187 KAATGCPNFEVEL
+187 KTATGCPDFNVEL
-200 PAGKQNAPVVN
+200 PAGNPNAPVVN

-224 CDAMDAAIAHCK
+224 CDAMNAAVAHCRK
-236 KIGAKKLFL
+236 VGARKLVL
-245 PKGVYYLYNS
+245 PKGVYHLYNS
-255 APITF
+255 GPITF

-271 GSTFVFLRDKNLAKM
+271 GSTFIFLRDKGLAKM
-286 KGLDASKISD
+286 KGLDASKISNNFQD
-296 KFGESTCVKVSE
+296 GACVKISE

-322 WSADPLGSIV
+322 WAADPLGSIV
-332 RVENVCGT
+332 RVENVCAS

-353 DKFPRRDLRVANLSS
+353 DNFPRRDLRVANLSS
-368 YDPVSKQIGVEGGA
+368 YDPVSNLIGVEGGA
-382 TLGYEFYKGKNFPKT
+382 TLGYEFYKGKNIPKME
-397 QWLSGNVLRVWNKL
+397 WLSGNVLRVWHSR
-411 YSKRAKVGDF
+411 YSRRAKVGDF

-441 LTLSKINVYSCK
+441 LTLSKVNVYSCR
-453 GHAFTVSGT
+453 GHAFVVSGT

-469 DCTIRPPSGAKA
+469 DCSIKPPEGAKA
-481 RGITCTADHLHVVNS
+481 RAITCTADHLHVVNS

-515 NVHDCTGYTVRKSDF
+515 NVHDCTGYAVRKSDF

-549 ELRDDDFSPSGFTGR
+549 ELRDDDFSPSGFTGK
-564 IKSVKPIDAKK
+564 IKSVKPIDASK
-575 GIHEIVFEDKI
+575 GVHEIVFADKI
-586 PKPKGEGFI
+586 PQPKGEGFI

-600 YSSGNVLL
+600 YSSGNILL
-608 RDCKFHSNRARGI
+608 RNCKFHSNRARGI

-632 CVLKNNEMAGMRIVT
+632 CVIKNNEMAGMRIVT

-657 CGVDNLLVRN
+657 FGVDNLLVRG

-694 TGVRTG
+694 TGERTG
-700 QTMYPIMSNITFENN
+700 QTIYPIMSNITFEKN

-725 FITSSGNVIFKDNVI
+725 FITSSGNVVFRENII
-740 INDVARKNPLPYR
+740 INDIPRKKPLPYR
-753 GSFLVKASSDTAIIN
+753 GSFLVKASTDTAIVN
-768 NIIVKSKY
+768 NIIVESKY
-776 APNPGVYTESD
+776 APNPGVYAEAD

-797 RIVDK
+797 KIVSK
-802 ISNK
+802 FPER

>member
-1 MKKRGYLW
+1 MKRCVFLW
-9 WVGLY
+9 GVL
-14 FAALLSG
+14 FFFFTVLLAG
-21 CSDVFQSREISEE
+21 CSIESAPEDKVI
-34 KTVADSFDSVNL
+34 ADSFNSVKV
-46 VGKHSSVSESGVLN
+46 VGKRSAVSADGVLH
-60 VDAKGAKGFLRAAQT
+60 VDSKGAKDFLRAAQT
-75 PIGLFEGGKDYFI
+75 AAGLFEPGKSYLI

-98 EGAFFLFTAR
+98 DGAFFLFTAR

-115 RDLGTAT
+115 RDLGTTT
-122 VSRARSFQDVEMQ
+122 VARARDFQDVEMQ

-140 GINDYSLKFSTKGS
+140 GVNDYSLKFSTKGS
-154 LSGAVKDLKIIEG
+154 LSGVLKDLKITQG
-167 TGLNFYPFAENQGEY
+167 TGLDFYPFAESQREY

-187 KAATGCPNFEVEL
+187 KTATGCPDFNVEL
-200 PAGKQNAPVVN
+200 PAGNPNAPVVN

-224 CDAMDAAIAHCK
+224 CDAMNAAVAHCR
-236 KIGAKKLFL
+236 KIGARKLVL
-245 PKGVYYLYNS
+245 PKGVYHLYNS
-255 APITF
+255 GPITF

-271 GSTFVFLRDKNLAKM
+271 GSTFIFLRDKGLAKM
-286 KGLDASKISD
+286 KGLDASKISNNFQD
-296 KFGESTCVKVSE
+296 GACVKISE

-322 WSADPLGSIV
+322 WAADPLGSIV
-332 RVENVCGT
+332 RVENVCAS

-353 DKFPRRDLRVANLSS
+353 DNFPRRDLRVANLSS
-368 YDPVSKQIGVEGGA
+368 YDPVSNLIGVEGGA
-382 TLGYEFYKGKNFPKT
+382 TLGYEFYKGKNIPKME
-397 QWLSGNVLRVWNKL
+397 WLSGNVLRVWHSH
-411 YSKRAKVGDF
+411 YSRRAKVGDF

-441 LTLSKINVYSCK
+441 LTLSKVNVYSCR
-453 GHAFTVSGT
+453 GHAFVVSGT

-469 DCTIRPPSGAKA
+469 DCSIKPPEGAKA
-481 RGITCTADHLHVVNS
+481 RAITCTADHLHVVNS

-515 NVHDCTGYTVRKSDF
+515 NVHDCTGYAVRKSDF

-549 ELRDDDFSPSGFTGR
+549 ELRDDDFSPSGFTGK
-564 IKSVKPIDAKK
+564 IKSVKPIDASK
-575 GIHEIVFEDKI
+575 GVHEIVFADKI
-586 PKPKGEGFI
+586 PQPKGEGFI
-595 MFNRY
+595 MFNHY
-600 YSSGNVLL
+600 YSSGNILL
-608 RDCKFHSNRARGI
+608 RNCKFHSNRARGI

-632 CVLKNNEMAGMRIVT
+632 CVIKNNEMAGMRIVT

-657 CGVDNLLVRN
+657 FGVDNLLVRG

-694 TGVRTG
+694 TGERTG
-700 QTMYPIMSNITFENN
+700 QTMYPIMSNITFEKN

-725 FITSSGNVIFKDNVI
+725 FITSSGNVVFRENII
-740 INDVARKNPLPYR
+740 INDIPRKKPLPYR
-753 GSFLVKASSDTAIIN
+753 GSFLVKASTDTAIVN
-768 NIIVKSKY
+768 NIIVESKY
-776 APNPGVYTESD
+776 APNPGVYAEAD

-797 RIVDK
+797 KIVSK
-802 ISNK
+802 FPER

>member
-1 MKKRGYLW
+1 MKRCGFLW
-9 WVGLY
+9 GVL
-14 FAALLSG
+14 FFFFTVLLAG
-21 CSDVFQSREISEE
+21 CSIESAPEE
-34 KTVADSFDSVNL
+34 KVIADSFNSVKV
-46 VGKHSSVSESGVLN
+46 VGKRSAVSADGVLH
-60 VDAKGAKGFLRAAQT
+60 VDSKGAKDFLRAAQT
-75 PIGLFEGGKDYFI
+75 AAGLFEPGKSYLI

-98 EGAFFLFTAR
+98 DGAFFLFTAR

-115 RDLGTAT
+115 RDLGTTT
-122 VSRARSFQDVEMQ
+122 VARARDFQDVEMQ

-140 GINDYSLKFSTKGS
+140 GVNDYSLKFSTKGS
-154 LSGAVKDLKIIEG
+154 LSGVLKDLKITQG
-167 TGLNFYPFAENQGEY
+167 TGLDFYPFAESQREY

-187 KAATGCPNFEVEL
+187 KTATGCPDFNVEL
-200 PAGKQNAPVVN
+200 PAGNPNAPVVN

-224 CDAMDAAIAHCK
+224 CDAMNAAVAHCRK
-236 KIGAKKLFL
+236 VGARKLVL
-245 PKGVYYLYNS
+245 PKGVYHLYNS
-255 APITF
+255 GPITF

-271 GSTFVFLRDKNLAKM
+271 GSTFIFLRDKGLAKM
-286 KGLDASKISD
+286 KGLDASKISNNFQD
-296 KFGESTCVKVSE
+296 GACVKISE

-322 WSADPLGSIV
+322 WAADPLGSIV
-332 RVENVCGT
+332 RVENVCAS

-353 DKFPRRDLRVANLSS
+353 DNFPRRDLRVANLSS
-368 YDPVSKQIGVEGGA
+368 YDPVSNLIGVEGGA
-382 TLGYEFYKGKNFPKT
+382 TLGYEFYKGKNIPKME
-397 QWLSGNVLRVWNKL
+397 WLSGNVLRVWHSR
-411 YSKRAKVGDF
+411 YSRRAKVGDF

-441 LTLSKINVYSCK
+441 LTLSKVNVYSCR
-453 GHAFTVSGT
+453 GHAFVVSGT

-469 DCTIRPPSGAKA
+469 DCSIKPPEGAKA
-481 RGITCTADHLHVVNS
+481 RAITCTADHLHVVNS

-515 NVHDCTGYTVRKSDF
+515 NVHDCTGYAVRKSDF

-549 ELRDDDFSPSGFTGR
+549 ELRDDDFSPSGFTGK
-564 IKSVKPIDAKK
+564 IKSVKPIDASK
-575 GIHEIVFEDKI
+575 GVHEIVFADKI
-586 PKPKGEGFI
+586 PQPKGEGFI
-595 MFNRY
+595 MFNHY
-600 YSSGNVLL
+600 YSSGNILL
-608 RDCKFHSNRARGI
+608 RNCKFHSNRARGI

-632 CVLKNNEMAGMRIVT
+632 CVIKNNEMAGMRIVT

-657 CGVDNLLVRN
+657 FGVDNLLVRG

-694 TGVRTG
+694 TGERTG
-700 QTMYPIMSNITFENN
+700 QTMYPIMSNITFEKN

-725 FITSSGNVIFKDNVI
+725 FITSSGNVVFRENTI
-740 INDVARKNPLPYR
+740 INDIPRKKPLPYR
-753 GSFLVKASSDTAIIN
+753 GSFLVKASTDTAIVN
-768 NIIVKSKY
+768 NIIVESKY
-776 APNPGVYTESD
+776 APNPGVYAEAD

-797 RIVDK
+797 KIVSK
-802 ISNK
+802 FPER

>member
-1 MKKRGYLW
+1 MKRCGFLW
-9 WVGLY
+9 GVL
-14 FAALLSG
+14 FFFFTVLLAG
-21 CSDVFQSREISEE
+21 CSTESAPEE
-34 KTVADSFDSVNL
+34 KVIADSFNSVKV
-46 VGKHSSVSESGVLN
+46 VGKRSAISADGVLH
-60 VDAKGAKGFLRAAQT
+60 VDSKGAKDFLRAAQT
-75 PIGLFEGGKDYFI
+75 AAGLFEPGKSYLI

-98 EGAFFLFTAR
+98 DGAFFLFTAR

-115 RDLGTAT
+115 RDLGTTT
-122 VSRARSFQDVEMQ
+122 VARARDFQDVEMQ

-140 GINDYSLKFSTKGS
+140 GVNDYSLKFSTKGS
-154 LSGAVKDLKIIEG
+154 LSGVLKDLKITQG
-167 TGLNFYPFAENQGEY
+167 TGLDFYPFAESQREY

-187 KAATGCPNFEVEL
+187 KTATGCPDFNVEL
-200 PAGKQNAPVVN
+200 PAGNPNAPVVN

-224 CDAMDAAIAHCK
+224 CDAMNAAVAHCR
-236 KIGAKKLFL
+236 KIGARKLVL
-245 PKGVYYLYNS
+245 PKGVYHLYNS
-255 APITF
+255 GPITF

-271 GSTFVFLRDKNLAKM
+271 GSTFIFLRDKGLAKM
-286 KGLDASKISD
+286 KGLDASKISNNFQD
-296 KFGESTCVKVSE
+296 GACVKISE

-322 WSADPLGSIV
+322 WAADPLGSIV
-332 RVENVCGT
+332 RVENVCAS

-353 DKFPRRDLRVANLSS
+353 DNFPRRDLRVANLSS
-368 YDPVSKQIGVEGGA
+368 YDPVSNLIGVEGGA
-382 TLGYEFYKGKNFPKT
+382 TLGYEFYKGKNIPKME
-397 QWLSGNVLRVWNKL
+397 WLSGNVLRVWHSH
-411 YSKRAKVGDF
+411 YSRRAKVGDF

-441 LTLSKINVYSCK
+441 LTLSKVNVYSCR
-453 GHAFTVSGT
+453 GHAFVVSGT

-469 DCTIRPPSGAKA
+469 DCSIKPPEGAKA
-481 RGITCTADHLHVVNS
+481 RAITCTADHLHVVNS

-515 NVHDCTGYTVRKSDF
+515 NVHDCTGYAVRKSDF

-549 ELRDDDFSPSGFTGR
+549 ELRDDDFSPSGFTGK
-564 IKSVKPIDAKK
+564 IKSVKPIDASK
-575 GIHEIVFEDKI
+575 GVHEIVFADKI
-586 PKPKGEGFI
+586 PQPNGEGFI
-595 MFNRY
+595 MFNHY
-600 YSSGNVLL
+600 YSSGNILL
-608 RDCKFHSNRARGI
+608 RNCKFHSNRARGI

-632 CVLKNNEMAGMRIVT
+632 CVIKNNEMAGMRIVT

-657 CGVDNLLVRN
+657 FGVDNLLVRG

-694 TGVRTG
+694 TGERTG
-700 QTMYPIMSNITFENN
+700 QTMYPIMSNITFEKN

-725 FITSSGNVIFKDNVI
+725 FITSSGNVVFRENII
-740 INDVARKNPLPYR
+740 INDIPRKKPLPYR
-753 GSFLVKASSDTAIIN
+753 GSFLVKASTDTAIVN
-768 NIIVKSKY
+768 NIIVESKY
-776 APNPGVYTESD
+776 APNPGVYAEAD

-797 RIVDK
+797 KIVSK
-802 ISNK
+802 FPER

>member
-1 MKKRGYLW
+1 MKRCGFLW
-9 WVGLY
+9 GVL
-14 FAALLSG
+14 FFFFTVLLAG
-21 CSDVFQSREISEE
+21 CSIESAPEE
-34 KTVADSFDSVNL
+34 KVIADSFNSVKV
-46 VGKHSSVSESGVLN
+46 VGKRSAISADGVLH
-60 VDAKGAKGFLRAAQT
+60 VDSKGAKDFLRAAQT
-75 PIGLFEGGKDYFI
+75 AAGLFEPGKSYLI

-98 EGAFFLFTAR
+98 DGAFFLFTAR

-115 RDLGTAT
+115 RDLGTTT
-122 VSRARSFQDVEMQ
+122 VARARDFQDVEMQ

-140 GINDYSLKFSTKGS
+140 GVNDYSLKFSTKGS
-154 LSGAVKDLKIIEG
+154 LSGVLKDLKITQG
-167 TGLNFYPFAENQGEY
+167 TGLDFYPFAESQREY

-187 KAATGCPNFEVEL
+187 KTATGCPDFNVEL
-200 PAGKQNAPVVN
+200 PAGNPNAPVVN

-224 CDAMDAAIAHCK
+224 CDAMNAAVAHCR
-236 KIGAKKLFL
+236 KIGARKLVL
-245 PKGVYYLYNS
+245 PKGVYHLYNS
-255 APITF
+255 GPITF

-271 GSTFVFLRDKNLAKM
+271 GSTFIFLRDKGLAKM
-286 KGLDASKISD
+286 KGLDASKISNNFQD
-296 KFGESTCVKVSE
+296 GACVKISE

-322 WSADPLGSIV
+322 WAADPLGSIV
-332 RVENVCGT
+332 RVENVCAS

-353 DKFPRRDLRVANLSS
+353 DNFPRRDLRVANLSS
-368 YDPVSKQIGVEGGA
+368 YDPVSNLIGVEGGA
-382 TLGYEFYKGKNFPKT
+382 TLGYEFYKGKNIPKME
-397 QWLSGNVLRVWNKL
+397 WLSGNVLRVWHSH
-411 YSKRAKVGDF
+411 YSRRAKVGDF

-441 LTLSKINVYSCK
+441 LTLSKVNVYSCR
-453 GHAFTVSGT
+453 GHAFVVSGT

-469 DCTIRPPSGAKA
+469 DCSIKPPEGAKA
-481 RGITCTADHLHVVNS
+481 RAITCTADHLHVVNS

-515 NVHDCTGYTVRKSDF
+515 NVHDCTGYAVRKSDF

-549 ELRDDDFSPSGFTGR
+549 ELRDDDFSPSGFTGK
-564 IKSVKPIDAKK
+564 IKSVKPIDASK
-575 GIHEIVFEDKI
+575 GVHEIVFADKI
-586 PKPKGEGFI
+586 PQPKGEGFI
-595 MFNRY
+595 MFNHY
-600 YSSGNVLL
+600 YSSGNILL
-608 RDCKFHSNRARGI
+608 RNCKFHSNRARGI

-632 CVLKNNEMAGMRIVT
+632 CVIKNNEMAGMRIVT

-657 CGVDNLLVRN
+657 FGVDNLLVRG

-694 TGVRTG
+694 TGERTG
-700 QTMYPIMSNITFENN
+700 QTMYPIMSNITFEKN

-725 FITSSGNVIFKDNVI
+725 FITSSGNVVFRENTI
-740 INDVARKNPLPYR
+740 INDIPRKKPLPYR
-753 GSFLVKASSDTAIIN
+753 GSFLVKASTDTAIVN
-768 NIIVKSKY
+768 NIIVESKY
-776 APNPGVYTESD
+776 APNPGVYAEAD

-797 RIVDK
+797 KIVSK
-802 ISNK
+802 FPER

>member
-1 MKKRGYLW
+1 MKRCGFLW
-9 WVGLY
+9 GVL
-14 FAALLSG
+14 FFFFTVLLAG
-21 CSDVFQSREISEE
+21 CSIESAPEE
-34 KTVADSFDSVNL
+34 KVIADSFNSVKV
-46 VGKHSSVSESGVLN
+46 VGKRSAISADGVLH
-60 VDAKGAKGFLRAAQT
+60 VDSKGAKDFLRAAQT
-75 PIGLFEGGKDYFI
+75 AAGLFEPGKSYLI

-98 EGAFFLFTAR
+98 DGAFFLFTAR

-115 RDLGTAT
+115 RDLGTTT
-122 VSRARSFQDVEMQ
+122 VARARDFQDVEMQ

-140 GINDYSLKFSTKGS
+140 GVNDYSLKFSTKGS
-154 LSGAVKDLKIIEG
+154 LSGVLKDLKITQG
-167 TGLNFYPFAENQGEY
+167 TGLDFYPFAESQREY

-187 KAATGCPNFEVEL
+187 KTATGCPDFNVEL
-200 PAGKQNAPVVN
+200 PAGNPNAPVVN

-224 CDAMDAAIAHCK
+224 CDAMNAAVAHCR
-236 KIGAKKLFL
+236 KIGARKLVL
-245 PKGVYYLYNS
+245 PKGVYHLYNS
-255 APITF
+255 GPITF

-271 GSTFVFLRDKNLAKM
+271 GSTFIFLRDKGLAKM
-286 KGLDASKISD
+286 KGLDASKISNNFQD
-296 KFGESTCVKVSE
+296 GACVKIFE

-322 WSADPLGSIV
+322 WAADPLGSIV
-332 RVENVCGT
+332 RVENVCAS

-353 DKFPRRDLRVANLSS
+353 DNFPRRDLRVANLSS
-368 YDPVSKQIGVEGGA
+368 YDPVSNLIGVEGGA
-382 TLGYEFYKGKNFPKT
+382 TLGYEFYKGKNIPKME
-397 QWLSGNVLRVWNKL
+397 WLSGNVLRVWHSH
-411 YSKRAKVGDF
+411 YSRRAKVGDF

-441 LTLSKINVYSCK
+441 LTLSKVNVYSCR
-453 GHAFTVSGT
+453 GHAFVVSGT

-469 DCTIRPPSGAKA
+469 DCSIKPPEGAKA
-481 RGITCTADHLHVVNS
+481 RAITCTADHLHVVNS

-515 NVHDCTGYTVRKSDF
+515 NVHDCTGYAVRKSDF

-549 ELRDDDFSPSGFTGR
+549 ELRDDDFSPSGFTGK
-564 IKSVKPIDAKK
+564 IKSVKPIDASK
-575 GIHEIVFEDKI
+575 GVHEIVFADKI
-586 PKPKGEGFI
+586 PQPKGEGFI
-595 MFNRY
+595 MFNHY
-600 YSSGNVLL
+600 YSSGNILL
-608 RDCKFHSNRARGI
+608 RNCKFHSNRARGI

-632 CVLKNNEMAGMRIVT
+632 CVIKNNEMAGMRIVT

-657 CGVDNLLVRN
+657 FGVDNLLVRG

-694 TGVRTG
+694 TGERTG
-700 QTMYPIMSNITFENN
+700 QTMYPIMSNITFEKN

-725 FITSSGNVIFKDNVI
+725 FITSSGNVVFRENII
-740 INDVARKNPLPYR
+740 INDIPRKKPLPYR
-753 GSFLVKASSDTAIIN
+753 GSFLVKASTDTAIVN
-768 NIIVKSKY
+768 NIIVESKY
-776 APNPGVYTESD
+776 APNPGVYAEAD

-797 RIVDK
+797 KIVSK
-802 ISNK
+802 FPER

>member
-1 MKKRGYLW
+1 MKRCGFLW
-9 WVGLY
+9 GVL
-14 FAALLSG
+14 FFFFTVLLAG
-21 CSDVFQSREISEE
+21 CSIESAPEE
-34 KTVADSFDSVNL
+34 KVIADSFNSVKV
-46 VGKHSSVSESGVLN
+46 VGKRSAISADGVLH
-60 VDAKGAKGFLRAAQT
+60 VDSKGAKDFLRAAQT
-75 PIGLFEGGKDYFI
+75 AAGLFEPGKSYLI

-98 EGAFFLFTAR
+98 DGAFFLFTAR

-115 RDLGTAT
+115 RDLGTTT
-122 VSRARSFQDVEMQ
+122 VARARDFQDVEMQ

-140 GINDYSLKFSTKGS
+140 GVNDYSLKFSTKGS
-154 LSGAVKDLKIIEG
+154 LSGVLKDLKITQG
-167 TGLNFYPFAENQGEY
+167 TGLDFYPFAESQREY

-187 KAATGCPNFEVEL
+187 KTATGCPDFNVEL
-200 PAGKQNAPVVN
+200 PAGNPNAPVVN

-224 CDAMDAAIAHCK
+224 CDAMNAAVAHCRK
-236 KIGAKKLFL
+236 VGARKLVL
-245 PKGVYYLYNS
+245 PKGVYHLYNS
-255 APITF
+255 GPITF

-271 GSTFVFLRDKNLAKM
+271 GSTFIFLRDKGLAKM
-286 KGLDASKISD
+286 KGLDASKISNNFQD
-296 KFGESTCVKVSE
+296 GACVKISE

-322 WSADPLGSIV
+322 WAADPLGSIV
-332 RVENVCGT
+332 RVENVCAS

-353 DKFPRRDLRVANLSS
+353 DNFPRRDLRVANLSS
-368 YDPVSKQIGVEGGA
+368 YDPVSNLIGVEGGA
-382 TLGYEFYKGKNFPKT
+382 TLGYEFYKGKNIPKMD
-397 QWLSGNVLRVWNKL
+397 WLSGNVLRVWHSR
-411 YSKRAKVGDF
+411 YSRRAKVGDF

-441 LTLSKINVYSCK
+441 LTLSKVNVYSCR
-453 GHAFTVSGT
+453 GHAFVVSGT

-469 DCTIRPPSGAKA
+469 DCSIKPPEGAKA
-481 RGITCTADHLHVVNS
+481 RAITCTADHLHVVNS

-515 NVHDCTGYTVRKSDF
+515 NVHDCTGYAVRKSDF

-549 ELRDDDFSPSGFTGR
+549 ELRDDDFSPSGFTGK
-564 IKSVKPIDAKK
+564 IKSVKPIDASK
-575 GIHEIVFEDKI
+575 GVHEIVFADKI
-586 PKPKGEGFI
+586 PQPKGEGFI
-595 MFNRY
+595 MFNHY
-600 YSSGNVLL
+600 YSSGNILL
-608 RDCKFHSNRARGI
+608 RNCKFHSNRARGI

-632 CVLKNNEMAGMRIVT
+632 CVIKNNEMAGMRIVT

-657 CGVDNLLVRN
+657 FGVDNLLVRG

-694 TGVRTG
+694 TGERTG
-700 QTMYPIMSNITFENN
+700 QTMYPIMSNITFEKN

-725 FITSSGNVIFKDNVI
+725 FITSSGNVVFRENII
-740 INDVARKNPLPYR
+740 INDIPRKKPLPYR
-753 GSFLVKASSDTAIIN
+753 GSFLVKASTDTAIVN
-768 NIIVKSKY
+768 NIIVESKY
-776 APNPGVYTESD
+776 APNPGVYAEAD

-797 RIVDK
+797 KIVSK
-802 ISNK
+802 FPER

>member
-1 MKKRGYLW
+1 MKRCGFLW
-9 WVGLY
+9 GVL
-14 FAALLSG
+14 FFFFTVLLAG
-21 CSDVFQSREISEE
+21 CSIESAPEE
-34 KTVADSFDSVNL
+34 KVIADSFNSVKV
-46 VGKHSSVSESGVLN
+46 VGKRSAISADGVLH
-60 VDAKGAKGFLRAAQT
+60 VDSKGAKDFLRAAQT
-75 PIGLFEGGKDYFI
+75 AAGLFEPGKSYLI

-98 EGAFFLFTAR
+98 DGAFFLFTAR

-115 RDLGTAT
+115 RDLGTTT
-122 VSRARSFQDVEMQ
+122 VARARDFQDVEMQ

-140 GINDYSLKFSTKGS
+140 GVNDYSLKFSTKGS
-154 LSGAVKDLKIIEG
+154 LSGVLKDLKITQG
-167 TGLNFYPFAENQGEY
+167 TGLDFYPFAESQREY

-187 KAATGCPNFEVEL
+187 KTATGCPDFNVEL
-200 PAGKQNAPVVN
+200 PAGNPNAPVVN

-224 CDAMDAAIAHCK
+224 CDAMNAAVAHCR
-236 KIGAKKLFL
+236 KIGARKLVL
-245 PKGVYYLYNS
+245 PKGVYHLYNS
-255 APITF
+255 GPITF

-271 GSTFVFLRDKNLAKM
+271 GSTFIFLRDKGLAKM
-286 KGLDASKISD
+286 KGLDASKISNNFQD
-296 KFGESTCVKVSE
+296 GACVKISE

-322 WSADPLGSIV
+322 WAADPLGSIV
-332 RVENVCGT
+332 RVENVCAS
-340 PGGEYIDYKFVDY
+340 PSGEYIDYKFVDY
-353 DKFPRRDLRVANLSS
+353 DNFPRRDLRVANLSS
-368 YDPVSKQIGVEGGA
+368 YDPVSNLIGVEGGA
-382 TLGYEFYKGKNFPKT
+382 TLGYEFYKGKNIPKME
-397 QWLSGNVLRVWNKL
+397 WLSGNVLRVWHSR
-411 YSKRAKVGDF
+411 YSRRAKVGDF

-441 LTLSKINVYSCK
+441 LTLSKVNVYSCR
-453 GHAFTVSGT
+453 GHAFLVSGT

-469 DCTIRPPSGAKA
+469 DCSIKPPEGAKA
-481 RGITCTADHLHVVNS
+481 RAITCTADHLHVVNS

-515 NVHDCTGYTVRKSDF
+515 NVHDCTGYAVRKSDF

-549 ELRDDDFSPSGFTGR
+549 ELRDDDFSPSGFTGK
-564 IKSVKPIDAKK
+564 IKSVKPIDASK
-575 GIHEIVFEDKI
+575 GVHEIVFADKI
-586 PKPKGEGFI
+586 PQPKGDGFI
-595 MFNRY
+595 MFNHY
-600 YSSGNVLL
+600 YSSGNILL
-608 RDCKFHSNRARGI
+608 RNCKFHSNRARGI

-632 CVLKNNEMAGMRIVT
+632 CVIKNNEMAGMRIVT

-657 CGVDNLLVRN
+657 FGVDNLLVRG

-694 TGVRTG
+694 TGERTG

-725 FITSSGNVIFKDNVI
+725 FITSSGNVVFRENTI
-740 INDVARKNPLPYR
+740 INDIPRKKPLPYR
-753 GSFLVKASSDTAIIN
+753 GSFLVKASTDTAIVN
-768 NIIVKSKY
+768 NIIVESKY
-776 APNPGVYTESD
+776 APNPGVYAEAD

-797 RIVDK
+797 KIVSK
-802 ISNK
+802 FPER

>member
-1 MKKRGYLW
+1 MKRCGFLW
-9 WVGLY
+9 GVL
-14 FAALLSG
+14 FFFFTVLLAG
-21 CSDVFQSREISEE
+21 CSIESAPEE
-34 KTVADSFDSVNL
+34 KVIADSFNSVKV
-46 VGKHSSVSESGVLN
+46 VGKRSAISADGVLH
-60 VDAKGAKGFLRAAQT
+60 VDSKGAKDFLRAAQT
-75 PIGLFEGGKDYFI
+75 AAGLFEPGKSYLI

-98 EGAFFLFTAR
+98 DGAFFLFTAR

-115 RDLGTAT
+115 RDLGTTT
-122 VSRARSFQDVEMQ
+122 VARARDFQDVEMQ

-140 GINDYSLKFSTKGS
+140 GVNDYSLKFSTKGS
-154 LSGAVKDLKIIEG
+154 LSGVLKDLKITQG
-167 TGLNFYPFAENQGEY
+167 TGLDFYPFAESQREY

-187 KAATGCPNFEVEL
+187 KTATGCPDFNVEL
-200 PAGKQNAPVVN
+200 PAGNPNAPVVN

-224 CDAMDAAIAHCK
+224 CDAMNAAVAHCR
-236 KIGAKKLFL
+236 KIGARKLVL
-245 PKGVYYLYNS
+245 PKGVYHLYNS
-255 APITF
+255 GPITF

-271 GSTFVFLRDKNLAKM
+271 GSTFIFLRDKGLAKM
-286 KGLDASKISD
+286 KGLDASKISNNFQD
-296 KFGESTCVKVSE
+296 GTCVKISE

-322 WSADPLGSIV
+322 WAADPLGSIV
-332 RVENVCGT
+332 RVENVCAS

-353 DKFPRRDLRVANLSS
+353 DNFPRRDLRVANLSS
-368 YDPVSKQIGVEGGA
+368 YDPVSNLIGVEGGA
-382 TLGYEFYKGKNFPKT
+382 TLGYEFYKGKNIPKME
-397 QWLSGNVLRVWNKL
+397 WLSGNVLRVWHSH
-411 YSKRAKVGDF
+411 YSRRAKVGDF

-441 LTLSKINVYSCK
+441 LTLSKVNVYSCR
-453 GHAFTVSGT
+453 GHAFVVSGT

-469 DCTIRPPSGAKA
+469 DCSIKPPEGAKA
-481 RGITCTADHLHVVNS
+481 RAITCTADHLHVVNS

-515 NVHDCTGYTVRKSDF
+515 NVHDCTGYAVRKSDF

-549 ELRDDDFSPSGFTGR
+549 ELRDDDFSPSGFTGK
-564 IKSVKPIDAKK
+564 IKSVKPIDASK
-575 GIHEIVFEDKI
+575 GVHEIVFADKI
-586 PKPKGEGFI
+586 PQPKGEGFI
-595 MFNRY
+595 MFNHY
-600 YSSGNVLL
+600 YSSGNILL
-608 RDCKFHSNRARGI
+608 RNCKFHSNRARGI

-632 CVLKNNEMAGMRIVT
+632 CVIKNNEMAGMRIVT

-657 CGVDNLLVRN
+657 FGVDNLLVRG

-694 TGVRTG
+694 TGERTG
-700 QTMYPIMSNITFENN
+700 QTMYPIMSNITFEKN

-725 FITSSGNVIFKDNVI
+725 FITSSGNVVFRENII
-740 INDVARKNPLPYR
+740 INDIPRKKPLPYR
-753 GSFLVKASSDTAIIN
+753 GSFLVKASTDTAIVN
-768 NIIVKSKY
+768 NIILESKY
-776 APNPGVYTESD
+776 APNPGVYAEAD

-797 RIVDK
+797 KIVSK
-802 ISNK
+802 FPER

>member
-1 MKKRGYLW
+1 MKRCGFLW
-9 WVGLY
+9 GVL
-14 FAALLSG
+14 FFFFTVLLAG
-21 CSDVFQSREISEE
+21 CSIESAPEE
-34 KTVADSFDSVNL
+34 KVIADSFNSVKV
-46 VGKHSSVSESGVLN
+46 VGKRSAISADGVLH
-60 VDAKGAKGFLRAAQT
+60 VDSKGAKDFLRAAQT
-75 PIGLFEGGKDYFI
+75 AAGLFEPGKSYLI

-98 EGAFFLFTAR
+98 DGAFFLFTAR

-115 RDLGTAT
+115 RDLGTTT
-122 VSRARSFQDVEMQ
+122 VARARDFQDVEMQ

-140 GINDYSLKFSTKGS
+140 GVNDYSLKFSTKGS
-154 LSGAVKDLKIIEG
+154 LSGVLKDLKITQG
-167 TGLNFYPFAENQGEY
+167 TGLDFYPFAESQREY

-187 KAATGCPNFEVEL
+187 KTATGCPDFNVEL
-200 PAGKQNAPVVN
+200 PAGNPNAPVVN

-224 CDAMDAAIAHCK
+224 CDAMNAAVAHCR
-236 KIGAKKLFL
+236 KIGARKLVL
-245 PKGVYYLYNS
+245 PKGVYHLYNS
-255 APITF
+255 GPITF

-271 GSTFVFLRDKNLAKM
+271 GSTFIFLRDKGLAKM
-286 KGLDASKISD
+286 KGLDASKISNNFQD
-296 KFGESTCVKVSE
+296 GACVKISE

-322 WSADPLGSIV
+322 WAADPLGSIV
-332 RVENVCGT
+332 RVENVCAS

-353 DKFPRRDLRVANLSS
+353 DNFPRRDLRVANLSS
-368 YDPVSKQIGVEGGA
+368 YDPVSNLIGVEGGA
-382 TLGYEFYKGKNFPKT
+382 TLGYEFYKGKNIPKME
-397 QWLSGNVLRVWNKL
+397 WLSGNVLRVWHSH
-411 YSKRAKVGDF
+411 YSRRAKVGDF

-441 LTLSKINVYSCK
+441 LTLSKVNVYSCR
-453 GHAFTVSGT
+453 GHAFVVSGT

-469 DCTIRPPSGAKA
+469 DCSIKPPEGAKA
-481 RGITCTADHLHVVNS
+481 RAITCTADHLHVVNS

-515 NVHDCTGYTVRKSDF
+515 NVHDCTGYAVRKSDF

-549 ELRDDDFSPSGFTGR
+549 ELRDDDFSPSGFTGK
-564 IKSVKPIDAKK
+564 IKSVKPIDASK
-575 GIHEIVFEDKI
+575 GVHEVVFADKI
-586 PKPKGEGFI
+586 PQPKGEGFI
-595 MFNRY
+595 MFNHY
-600 YSSGNVLL
+600 YSSGNILL
-608 RDCKFHSNRARGI
+608 RNCKFHSNRARGI

-632 CVLKNNEMAGMRIVT
+632 CVIKNNEMAGMRIVT

-657 CGVDNLLVRN
+657 FGVDNLLVRG

-694 TGVRTG
+694 TGERTG
-700 QTMYPIMSNITFENN
+700 QTMYPIMSNITFEKN

-725 FITSSGNVIFKDNVI
+725 FITSSGNVVFRENII
-740 INDVARKNPLPYR
+740 INDIPRKKPLPYR
-753 GSFLVKASSDTAIIN
+753 GSFLVKASTDTAIVN
-768 NIIVKSKY
+768 NIIVESKY
-776 APNPGVYTESD
+776 APNPGVYAEAD

-797 RIVDK
+797 KIVSK
-802 ISNK
+802 FPER

>member
-1 MKKRGYLW
+1 MKRCGFLW
-9 WVGLY
+9 GVL
-14 FAALLSG
+14 FFFFTVLLAG
-21 CSDVFQSREISEE
+21 CSIESAPEE
-34 KTVADSFDSVNL
+34 KVIADSFNSVKV
-46 VGKHSSVSESGVLN
+46 VGKRSAISADGVLH
-60 VDAKGAKGFLRAAQT
+60 VDSKGAKDFLRAAQT
-75 PIGLFEGGKDYFI
+75 AAGLFEPGKSYLI

-98 EGAFFLFTAR
+98 DGAFFLFTAR

-115 RDLGTAT
+115 RDLGTTT
-122 VSRARSFQDVEMQ
+122 VARARDFQDVEMQ

-140 GINDYSLKFSTKGS
+140 GVNDYSLKFSTKGS
-154 LSGAVKDLKIIEG
+154 LSGVLKDLKITQG
-167 TGLNFYPFAENQGEY
+167 TGLDFYPFAESQREY

-187 KAATGCPNFEVEL
+187 KTATGCPDFNVEL
-200 PAGKQNAPVVN
+200 PAGNPNAPVVN

-224 CDAMDAAIAHCK
+224 CDAMNAAVAHCR
-236 KIGAKKLFL
+236 KIGARKLVL
-245 PKGVYYLYNS
+245 PKGVYHLYNS
-255 APITF
+255 GPITF

-271 GSTFVFLRDKNLAKM
+271 GSTFIFLRDKGLAKM
-286 KGLDASKISD
+286 KGLGASKISNNFQD
-296 KFGESTCVKVSE
+296 GACVKIFE

-322 WSADPLGSIV
+322 WAADPLGSIV
-332 RVENVCGT
+332 RVENVCAS

-353 DKFPRRDLRVANLSS
+353 DNFPRRDLRVANLSS
-368 YDPVSKQIGVEGGA
+368 YDPVSNLIGVEGGA
-382 TLGYEFYKGKNFPKT
+382 TLGYEFYKGKNIPKME
-397 QWLSGNVLRVWNKL
+397 WLSGNVLRVWHSR
-411 YSKRAKVGDF
+411 YSRRAKVGDF

-441 LTLSKINVYSCK
+441 LTLSKVNVYSCR
-453 GHAFTVSGT
+453 GHAFVVSGT

-469 DCTIRPPSGAKA
+469 DCSIKPPEGAKA
-481 RGITCTADHLHVVNS
+481 RAITCTADHLHVVNS

-515 NVHDCTGYTVRKSDF
+515 NVHDCTGYAVRKSDF

-549 ELRDDDFSPSGFTGR
+549 ELRDDDFSPSGFTGK
-564 IKSVKPIDAKK
+564 IKSVKPIDASK
-575 GIHEIVFEDKI
+575 GVHEIVFADKI
-586 PKPKGEGFI
+586 PQPKGEGFI

-600 YSSGNVLL
+600 YSSGNILL
-608 RDCKFHSNRARGI
+608 RNCKFHSNRARGI

-632 CVLKNNEMAGMRIVT
+632 CVIKNNEMAGMRIVT

-657 CGVDNLLVRN
+657 FGVDNLLVRG

-694 TGVRTG
+694 TGERTG
-700 QTMYPIMSNITFENN
+700 QTMYPIMSNITFEKN

-725 FITSSGNVIFKDNVI
+725 FITSSGNVVFRENTI
-740 INDVARKNPLPYR
+740 INDIPRKKPLPYR
-753 GSFLVKASSDTAIIN
+753 GSFLVKASTDTAIVN
-768 NIIVKSKY
+768 NIIVESKY
-776 APNPGVYTESD
+776 APNPGVYAEAD

-797 RIVDK
+797 KIVSK
-802 ISNK
+802 FPER

>member
-1 MKKRGYLW
+1 MKRCGFLW
-9 WVGLY
+9 GVL
-14 FAALLSG
+14 FFFFTVLLAG
-21 CSDVFQSREISEE
+21 CSIESAPEE
-34 KTVADSFDSVNL
+34 KVIADSFNSVKV
-46 VGKHSSVSESGVLN
+46 VGKRSAVSADGVLH
-60 VDAKGAKGFLRAAQT
+60 VDSKGAKDFLRAAQT
-75 PIGLFEGGKDYFI
+75 AAGLFEPGKSYLI

-98 EGAFFLFTAR
+98 DGAFFLFTAR

-115 RDLGTAT
+115 RDLGTTT
-122 VSRARSFQDVEMQ
+122 VARARDFQDVEMQ

-140 GINDYSLKFSTKGS
+140 GVNDYSLKFSTKGS
-154 LSGAVKDLKIIEG
+154 LSGVLKDLKIIQG
-167 TGLNFYPFAENQGEY
+167 TGLDFYPFAESQREY

-187 KAATGCPNFEVEL
+187 KTATGCPDFNVEL
-200 PAGKQNAPVVN
+200 PAGNPNAPVVN

-224 CDAMDAAIAHCK
+224 CDAMNAAVAHCR
-236 KIGAKKLFL
+236 KIGARKLVL
-245 PKGVYYLYNS
+245 PKGVYHLYNS
-255 APITF
+255 GPITF

-271 GSTFVFLRDKNLAKM
+271 GSTFIFLRDKGLAKM
-286 KGLDASKISD
+286 KGLDASKISNNFQD
-296 KFGESTCVKVSE
+296 GACVKISE

-322 WSADPLGSIV
+322 WAADPLGSIV
-332 RVENVCGT
+332 RVENVCAS

-353 DKFPRRDLRVANLSS
+353 DNFPRRDLRVANLSS
-368 YDPVSKQIGVEGGA
+368 YDPVSNLIGVEGGA
-382 TLGYEFYKGKNFPKT
+382 TLGYEFYKGKNIPKME
-397 QWLSGNVLRVWNKL
+397 WLSGNVLRVWHSR
-411 YSKRAKVGDF
+411 YSRRAKVGDF

-441 LTLSKINVYSCK
+441 LTLSKVNVYSCR
-453 GHAFTVSGT
+453 GHAFVVSGT

-469 DCTIRPPSGAKA
+469 DCSIKPPEGAKA
-481 RGITCTADHLHVVNS
+481 RAITCTADHLHVVNS

-515 NVHDCTGYTVRKSDF
+515 NVHDCTGYAVRKSDF

-549 ELRDDDFSPSGFTGR
+549 ELRDDDFSPSGFTGK
-564 IKSVKPIDAKK
+564 IKSVKPIDASK
-575 GIHEIVFEDKI
+575 GVHEIVFADKI
-586 PKPKGEGFI
+586 PQPKGEGFI
-595 MFNRY
+595 MFNHY
-600 YSSGNVLL
+600 YSSGNILL
-608 RDCKFHSNRARGI
+608 RNCKFHSNRARGI

-632 CVLKNNEMAGMRIVT
+632 CVIKNNEMAGMRIVT

-657 CGVDNLLVRN
+657 FGVDNLLVRG

-694 TGVRTG
+694 TGERTG
-700 QTMYPIMSNITFENN
+700 QTMYPIMSNITFEKN

-725 FITSSGNVIFKDNVI
+725 FITSSGNVVFRENTI
-740 INDVARKNPLPYR
+740 INDIPRKKPLPYR
-753 GSFLVKASSDTAIIN
+753 GSFLVKASTDTAIVN
-768 NIIVKSKY
+768 NIIVESKY
-776 APNPGVYTESD
+776 APNPGVYAEAD

-797 RIVDK
+797 KIVSK
-802 ISNK
+802 FPER

>member
-1 MKKRGYLW
+1 MKRCGFLW
-9 WVGLY
+9 GVL
-14 FAALLSG
+14 FFFFTVLLAG
-21 CSDVFQSREISEE
+21 CSIESAPEE
-34 KTVADSFDSVNL
+34 KVIADSFNSVKV
-46 VGKHSSVSESGVLN
+46 VGKRSAISADGVLH
-60 VDAKGAKGFLRAAQT
+60 VDSKGAKDFLRAAQT
-75 PIGLFEGGKDYFI
+75 AAGLFEPGKSYLI

-98 EGAFFLFTAR
+98 DGAFFLFTAR

-115 RDLGTAT
+115 RDLGTTT
-122 VSRARSFQDVEMQ
+122 VARARDFQDVEMQ

-140 GINDYSLKFSTKGS
+140 GVNDYSLKFSTKGS
-154 LSGAVKDLKIIEG
+154 LSGVLKDLKITQG
-167 TGLNFYPFAENQGEY
+167 TGLDFYPFAESQREY

-187 KAATGCPNFEVEL
+187 KTATGCPDFNVEL
-200 PAGKQNAPVVN
+200 PAGNPNAPVVN

-224 CDAMDAAIAHCK
+224 CDAMNAAVAHCR
-236 KIGAKKLFL
+236 KIGARKLVL
-245 PKGVYYLYNS
+245 PKGVYHLYNS
-255 APITF
+255 GPITF

-271 GSTFVFLRDKNLAKM
+271 GSTFIFLRDKGLAKM
-286 KGLDASKISD
+286 KGLDASKISNNFQD
-296 KFGESTCVKVSE
+296 GACVKISE

-322 WSADPLGSIV
+322 WAADPLGSIV
-332 RVENVCGT
+332 RVENVCAS

-353 DKFPRRDLRVANLSS
+353 DNFPRRDLRVANLSS
-368 YDPVSKQIGVEGGA
+368 YDPVSNLIGVEGGA
-382 TLGYEFYKGKNFPKT
+382 TLGYEFYKGKNIPKME
-397 QWLSGNVLRVWNKL
+397 WLSGNVLRVWHSH
-411 YSKRAKVGDF
+411 YSRRAKVGDF

-441 LTLSKINVYSCK
+441 LTLSKVNVYSCR
-453 GHAFTVSGT
+453 GHAFVVSGT

-469 DCTIRPPSGAKA
+469 DCSIKPPEGAKA
-481 RGITCTADHLHVVNS
+481 RAITCTADHLHVVNS

-515 NVHDCTGYTVRKSDF
+515 NVHDCTGYAVRKSDF

-549 ELRDDDFSPSGFTGR
+549 ELRDDDFSPSGFTGK
-564 IKSVKPIDAKK
+564 IKSVKPIDASK
-575 GIHEIVFEDKI
+575 GVHEIVFADKI
-586 PKPKGEGFI
+586 PQPKGEGFI

-600 YSSGNVLL
+600 YSSGNILL
-608 RDCKFHSNRARGI
+608 RNCKFHSNRARGI

-632 CVLKNNEMAGMRIVT
+632 CVIKNNEMAGMRIVT

-657 CGVDNLLVRN
+657 FGVDNLLVRG

-694 TGVRTG
+694 TGERTG
-700 QTMYPIMSNITFENN
+700 QTMYPIMSNITFEKN

-725 FITSSGNVIFKDNVI
+725 FITSSGNVVFRENII
-740 INDVARKNPLPYR
+740 INDIPRKKPLPYR
-753 GSFLVKASSDTAIIN
+753 GAFLVKASTDTAIVN
-768 NIIVKSKY
+768 NIIVESKY
-776 APNPGVYTESD
+776 APNPGVYAEAD

-797 RIVDK
+797 KIVSK
-802 ISNK
+802 FPER

>member
-1 MKKRGYLW
+1 MKRCGFLW
-9 WVGLY
+9 GVL
-14 FAALLSG
+14 FFFFTVLLAG
-21 CSDVFQSREISEE
+21 CSIESAPEE
-34 KTVADSFDSVNL
+34 KVIADSFNSVKV
-46 VGKHSSVSESGVLN
+46 VGKRSAISADGVLH
-60 VDAKGAKGFLRAAQT
+60 VDSKGAKDFLRAAQT
-75 PIGLFEGGKDYFI
+75 AAGLFEPGKSYLI

-98 EGAFFLFTAR
+98 DGAFFLFTAR

-115 RDLGTAT
+115 RDLGTTT
-122 VSRARSFQDVEMQ
+122 VARARDFQDVEMQ

-140 GINDYSLKFSTKGS
+140 GVNDYSLKFSTKGS
-154 LSGAVKDLKIIEG
+154 LSGVLKDLKITQG
-167 TGLNFYPFAENQGEY
+167 TGLDFYPFAESQREY

-187 KAATGCPNFEVEL
+187 KTATGCPDFNVEL
-200 PAGKQNAPVVN
+200 PAGNPNAPVVN

-224 CDAMDAAIAHCK
+224 CDAMNAAVAHCR
-236 KIGAKKLFL
+236 KIGARKLVL
-245 PKGVYYLYNS
+245 PKGVYHLYNS
-255 APITF
+255 GPITF

-271 GSTFVFLRDKNLAKM
+271 GSTFIFLRDKGLAKM
-286 KGLDASKISD
+286 KGLDASKISNNFQD
-296 KFGESTCVKVSE
+296 GACVKIFE

-322 WSADPLGSIV
+322 WAADPLGSIV
-332 RVENVCGT
+332 RVENVCAS

-353 DKFPRRDLRVANLSS
+353 DNFPRRDLRVANLSS
-368 YDPVSKQIGVEGGA
+368 YDPVSNLIGVEGGA
-382 TLGYEFYKGKNFPKT
+382 TLGYEFYKGKNIPKME
-397 QWLSGNVLRVWNKL
+397 WLSGNVLRVWHSR
-411 YSKRAKVGDF
+411 YSRRAKVGDF

-441 LTLSKINVYSCK
+441 LTLSKVNVYSCR
-453 GHAFTVSGT
+453 GHAFVVSGT

-469 DCTIRPPSGAKA
+469 DCSIKPPEGAKA
-481 RGITCTADHLHVVNS
+481 RAITCTADHLHVVNS

-515 NVHDCTGYTVRKSDF
+515 NVHDCTGYAVRKSDF

-549 ELRDDDFSPSGFTGR
+549 ELRDDDFSPSGFTGK
-564 IKSVKPIDAKK
+564 IKSVKPIDASK
-575 GIHEIVFEDKI
+575 GVHEIVFADKI
-586 PKPKGEGFI
+586 PQPKGEGFI

-600 YSSGNVLL
+600 YSSGNILL
-608 RDCKFHSNRARGI
+608 RNCKFHSNRARGI

-632 CVLKNNEMAGMRIVT
+632 CVIKNNEMAGMRIVT

-657 CGVDNLLVRN
+657 FGVDNLLVRG

-694 TGVRTG
+694 TGERTG
-700 QTMYPIMSNITFENN
+700 QTMYPIMSNITFEKN

-725 FITSSGNVIFKDNVI
+725 FITSSGNVVFRENII
-740 INDVARKNPLPYR
+740 INDIPRKKPLPYR
-753 GSFLVKASSDTAIIN
+753 GSFLVKASTDTAIVN
-768 NIIVKSKY
+768 NIIVESKY
-776 APNPGVYTESD
+776 APNPGVYAEAD

-797 RIVDK
+797 KIVSK
-802 ISNK
+802 FPER

>member
-1 MKKRGYLW
+1 MKRCGFLW
-9 WVGLY
+9 GVL
-14 FAALLSG
+14 FFFFTVLLAG
-21 CSDVFQSREISEE
+21 CSIESAPEE
-34 KTVADSFDSVNL
+34 KVIADSFNSVKV
-46 VGKHSSVSESGVLN
+46 VGKHSAISADGVLH
-60 VDAKGAKGFLRAAQT
+60 VDSKGAKDFLRAAQT
-75 PIGLFEGGKDYFI
+75 AAGLFEPGKSYLI

-98 EGAFFLFTAR
+98 DGAFFLFTAR

-115 RDLGTAT
+115 RDLGTTT
-122 VSRARSFQDVEMQ
+122 VARARDFQDVEMQ

-140 GINDYSLKFSTKGS
+140 GVNDYSLKFSTRGS
-154 LSGAVKDLKIIEG
+154 LSGVLKDLKITQG
-167 TGLNFYPFAENQGEY
+167 TGLDFYPFAESQREY

-187 KAATGCPNFEVEL
+187 KTATGCPDFNVEL
-200 PAGKQNAPVVN
+200 PAGNPNAPVVN

-224 CDAMDAAIAHCK
+224 CDAMNAAVAHCR
-236 KIGAKKLFL
+236 KIGARKLVL
-245 PKGVYYLYNS
+245 PKGVYHLYNS
-255 APITF
+255 GPITF

-271 GSTFVFLRDKNLAKM
+271 GSTFIFLRDKGLAKM
-286 KGLDASKISD
+286 KGLDASKISNNFQD
-296 KFGESTCVKVSE
+296 GACVKISE

-322 WSADPLGSIV
+322 WAADPLGSIV
-332 RVENVCGT
+332 RVENVCAS

-353 DKFPRRDLRVANLSS
+353 DNFPRRDLRVANLSS
-368 YDPVSKQIGVEGGA
+368 YDPVSNLIGVEGGA
-382 TLGYEFYKGKNFPKT
+382 TLGYEFYKGKNIPKME
-397 QWLSGNVLRVWNKL
+397 WLSGNVLRVWHSH
-411 YSKRAKVGDF
+411 YSRRAKVGDF

-441 LTLSKINVYSCK
+441 LTLSKVNVYSCR
-453 GHAFTVSGT
+453 GHAFVVSGT

-469 DCTIRPPSGAKA
+469 DCSIKPPEGAKA
-481 RGITCTADHLHVVNS
+481 RAITCTADHLHVVNS

-515 NVHDCTGYTVRKSDF
+515 NVHDCTGYAVRKSDF

-549 ELRDDDFSPSGFTGR
+549 ELRDDDFSPSGFTGK
-564 IKSVKPIDAKK
+564 IKSVKPIDASK
-575 GIHEIVFEDKI
+575 GVHEIVFADKI
-586 PKPKGEGFI
+586 PQPKGEGFI

-600 YSSGNVLL
+600 YSSGNILL
-608 RDCKFHSNRARGI
+608 RNCKFHSNRARGI

-632 CVLKNNEMAGMRIVT
+632 CVIENNEMAGMRIVT

-657 CGVDNLLVRN
+657 FGVDNLLVRG

-694 TGVRTG
+694 TGERTG
-700 QTMYPIMSNITFENN
+700 QTMYPIMSNITFEKN

-725 FITSSGNVIFKDNVI
+725 FITSSGNVVFRENTI
-740 INDVARKNPLPYR
+740 INDIPRKKPLPYR
-753 GSFLVKASSDTAIIN
+753 GSFLVKASTDTAIVN

-776 APNPGVYTESD
+776 APNPGVYAEAD

-797 RIVDK
+797 KIVSK
-802 ISNK
+802 FPER

>member
-1 MKKRGYLW
+1 MKRCGFLW
-9 WVGLY
+9 GVL
-14 FAALLSG
+14 FFFFTVLLAG
-21 CSDVFQSREISEE
+21 CSIESAPEE
-34 KTVADSFDSVNL
+34 KVIADSFNSVKV
-46 VGKHSSVSESGVLN
+46 VGKRSAISADGVLH
-60 VDAKGAKGFLRAAQT
+60 VDSKGAKDFLRAAQT
-75 PIGLFEGGKDYFI
+75 AAGLFEPGKSYLI

-98 EGAFFLFTAR
+98 DGAFFLFTAR

-115 RDLGTAT
+115 RDLGTTT
-122 VSRARSFQDVEMQ
+122 VARARDFQDVEMQ

-140 GINDYSLKFSTKGS
+140 GVNDYSLKFSTKGS
-154 LSGAVKDLKIIEG
+154 LSGVLKDLKIIQG
-167 TGLNFYPFAENQGEY
+167 TGLDFYPFAESQREY

-187 KAATGCPNFEVEL
+187 KTATGCPDFNVEL
-200 PAGKQNAPVVN
+200 PAGNPNAPVVN

-224 CDAMDAAIAHCK
+224 CDAMNAAVAHCR
-236 KIGAKKLFL
+236 KIGARKLVL
-245 PKGVYYLYNS
+245 PKGVYHLYNS
-255 APITF
+255 GPITF

-271 GSTFVFLRDKNLAKM
+271 GSTFIFLRDKGLAKM
-286 KGLDASKISD
+286 KGLDASKISNNFQD
-296 KFGESTCVKVSE
+296 GACVKISE

-322 WSADPLGSIV
+322 WAADPLGSIV
-332 RVENVCGT
+332 RVENVCAS

-353 DKFPRRDLRVANLSS
+353 DNFPRRDLRVANLSS
-368 YDPVSKQIGVEGGA
+368 YDPVSNLIGVEGGA
-382 TLGYEFYKGKNFPKT
+382 TLGYEFYKGKNIPKME
-397 QWLSGNVLRVWNKL
+397 WLSGNVLRVWHSH
-411 YSKRAKVGDF
+411 YSRRAKVGDF

-441 LTLSKINVYSCK
+441 LTLSKVNVYSCR
-453 GHAFTVSGT
+453 GHAFVVSGT

-469 DCTIRPPSGAKA
+469 DCSIKPPEGAKA
-481 RGITCTADHLHVVNS
+481 RAITCTADHLHVVNS

-515 NVHDCTGYTVRKSDF
+515 NVHDCTGYAVRKSDF

-549 ELRDDDFSPSGFTGR
+549 ELRDDDFSPSGFTGK
-564 IKSVKPIDAKK
+564 IKSVKPIDASK
-575 GIHEIVFEDKI
+575 GVHEIVFADKI
-586 PKPKGEGFI
+586 PQPKGEGFI
-595 MFNRY
+595 MFNHY
-600 YSSGNVLL
+600 YSSGNILL
-608 RDCKFHSNRARGI
+608 RNCKFHSNRARGI

-632 CVLKNNEMAGMRIVT
+632 CVIKNNEMAGMRIVT

-657 CGVDNLLVRN
+657 FGVDNLLVRG

-694 TGVRTG
+694 TGERTG
-700 QTMYPIMSNITFENN
+700 QTMYPIMSNITFEKN

-725 FITSSGNVIFKDNVI
+725 FITSSGNVVFRENII
-740 INDVARKNPLPYR
+740 INDIPRKKPLPYR
-753 GSFLVKASSDTAIIN
+753 GSFLVKASTDTAIVN
-768 NIIVKSKY
+768 NIIVESKY
-776 APNPGVYTESD
+776 APNPGVYAEAD

-797 RIVDK
+797 KIVSK
-802 ISNK
+802 FPER

>member
-1 MKKRGYLW
+1 MKRCGFLW
-9 WVGLY
+9 GVL
-14 FAALLSG
+14 FFFFTVLLAG
-21 CSDVFQSREISEE
+21 CSIESAPEE
-34 KTVADSFDSVNL
+34 KVIADSFNSVKV
-46 VGKHSSVSESGVLN
+46 VGKRSAISADGVLH
-60 VDAKGAKGFLRAAQT
+60 VDSKGAKDFLRAAQT
-75 PIGLFEGGKDYFI
+75 AAGLFEPGKSYLI

-98 EGAFFLFTAR
+98 DGAFFLFTAR

-115 RDLGTAT
+115 RDLGTTT
-122 VSRARSFQDVEMQ
+122 VARARDFQDVEMQ

-140 GINDYSLKFSTKGS
+140 GVNDYSLKFSTKGS
-154 LSGAVKDLKIIEG
+154 LSGVLKDLKITQG
-167 TGLNFYPFAENQGEY
+167 TGLDFYPFAESQREY

-187 KAATGCPNFEVEL
+187 KTATGCPDFNVEL
-200 PAGKQNAPVVN
+200 PAGNPNAPVVN

-224 CDAMDAAIAHCK
+224 CDAMNAAVAHCR
-236 KIGAKKLFL
+236 KIGARKLVL
-245 PKGVYYLYNS
+245 PKGVYHLYNS
-255 APITF
+255 GPITF

-271 GSTFVFLRDKNLAKM
+271 GSTFIFLRDKGLAKM
-286 KGLDASKISD
+286 KGLDASKISNNFQD
-296 KFGESTCVKVSE
+296 GACVKIFE

-322 WSADPLGSIV
+322 WAADPLGSIV
-332 RVENVCGT
+332 RVENVCAS

-353 DKFPRRDLRVANLSS
+353 DNFPRRDLRVANLSS
-368 YDPVSKQIGVEGGA
+368 YDPVSNLIGVEGGA
-382 TLGYEFYKGKNFPKT
+382 TLGYEFYKGKNIPKME
-397 QWLSGNVLRVWNKL
+397 WLSGNVLRVWHSH
-411 YSKRAKVGDF
+411 YSRRAKVGDF

-441 LTLSKINVYSCK
+441 LTLSKVNVYSCR
-453 GHAFTVSGT
+453 GHAFVVSGT

-469 DCTIRPPSGAKA
+469 DCSIKPPEGAKA
-481 RGITCTADHLHVVNS
+481 RAITCTADHLHVVNS

-515 NVHDCTGYTVRKSDF
+515 NVHDCTGYAVRKSDF

-549 ELRDDDFSPSGFTGR
+549 ELRDDDFSPSGFTGK
-564 IKSVKPIDAKK
+564 IKSVKPIDASK
-575 GIHEIVFEDKI
+575 GVHEIVFADKI
-586 PKPKGEGFI
+586 PQPKGEGFI
-595 MFNRY
+595 MFNHY
-600 YSSGNVLL
+600 YSSGNILL
-608 RDCKFHSNRARGI
+608 RNCKFHSNRARGI

-632 CVLKNNEMAGMRIVT
+632 CVIKNNEMAGMRIVT

-657 CGVDNLLVRN
+657 FGVDNLLVRG

-694 TGVRTG
+694 TGERTG
-700 QTMYPIMSNITFENN
+700 QTMYPIMSNITFEKN

-725 FITSSGNVIFKDNVI
+725 FITSSGNVVFRENII
-740 INDVARKNPLPYR
+740 INDIPRKKPLPYR
-753 GSFLVKASSDTAIIN
+753 GSFLGKASTDTAIVN
-768 NIIVKSKY
+768 NIIVESKY
-776 APNPGVYTESD
+776 APNPGVYAEAD

-797 RIVDK
+797 KIVSK
-802 ISNK
+802 FPER